1 MISEVELAAEQTT
14 FLNLL
19 CKGPEHGNIIKYS
32 IAGKKVKRTCAS
44 SRTEALVSTTNNG
57 NTYVTVNSF
66 SGVKRKNSNLF
77 AINGIF
83 IDIDGHDLKP
93 DEIEQAKINTVSVI
107 NNAIKEGRLCNYT
120 AMTDSGR
127 GIGLL
132 FLYDRSI
139 SAHGNTERQI
149 KFHKSL
155 YNKMIKL
162 IEKLLNEYNGVMLS
176 VDKGIK
182 DVARLC
188 GLPGTYNY
196 NARAYRRNIKI
207 NPDARYSLS
216 QIADICGFEPTKK
229 QKKKA
234 NKEMRNVE
242 GLGQSRADKLRRLQ
256 ASRQDWQGYHHQ
268 LCFIYYNTVKLYMDE
283 SEAAAALEEFN
294 GNFADYGIDRAEIR
308 GIIRSSK
315 GNGAAYCFTNAYIMN
330 SLNLNEREAAEF
342 RFETAESRELKKI
355 ETLKKKLARDKMV
368 VHAILS
374 CETYNEVVCLTGVA
388 LRTVKRIASRYFCGH
403 TNGVIKNLEDVD
415 WGMFDINRYYVCKKS
430 AKICHV
436 DVNEYTHDTLD
447 KQVAVNKNAVKRDT
461 AANNAHKEGTVKG
474 TPVKKD
480 IASINTADSIA
491 HEEYTING
499 FTLSKVTD
507 DLSDLDNAFDPD
519 KIPIELIYK
528 YFEDNRER
536 IEKKFPNFFKEVPMT
551 DEYAESIWADKPS
564 ANEEKRDMYDIWTD
578 IANKDPN
585 EIWPDTNSL
594 KNKDTNKNEAISRI
608 ISDAKIRY
616 GGHNKQ
622 QNTNIERTA
631 NNSYI
636 DPDWIYDDDAD
647 IDYDSTTCY
656 SDNVSEEYEIEEC
669 ISDDKETND
678 TGKIIHVDGINFD
691 IAVEDDADDND
702 TFEGKLLNTDNNN
715 QDIYVDEV
723 KHSYG
728 LSFLSYLNVTM
739 DGNMKRV
746 TEITKDMLYH
756 MTDKLLLEQAL
767 SGLDYLAD
775 QYSYDPELKAAV
787 YDIEHMMRA
796 VENGHFSFNLH
807 GLISSVPET
816 HDTYPITYEPVDSID
831 TMFDKLKDDFNS
843 CNVKTITD
851 NAENVRKWFKV
862 IIASRGWK
870 ECIIDGVTIFRD
882 DLVKAMKRLNINDM
896 CSIINK
902 AGALK
907 GYKWHK
913 KLYVQDT
920 FIEYRELFYR
930 QCAAKGYM

>member
-1 MISEVELAAEQTT
+1 MISETSLAAEQTA

-19 CKGPEHGNIIKYS
+19 CRGPECGNIIKYS

-44 SRTEALVSTTNNG
+44 SRTEALVSTVNNG

-83 IDIDGHDLKP
+83 IDIDGHNLKP
-93 DEIEQAKINTVSVI
+93 NEIEQAKVNTVSVI
-107 NNAIKEGRLCNYT
+107 NNAVKEGRLCNYT

-139 SAHGNTERQI
+139 AAHGNTERQI

-176 VDKGIK
+176 VDKGVK
-182 DVARLC
+182 DAARLC

-229 QKKKA
+229 QKKKV
-234 NKEMRNVE
+234 NKDMRNVE

-256 ASRQDWQGYHHQ
+256 ASRKDWQGYHHQ

-294 GNFADYGIDRAEIR
+294 WSFADYGIDRAEIR

-342 RFETAESRELKKI
+342 KFETAESRELKKI

-430 AKICHV
+430 AKNCHV
-436 DVNEYTHDTLD
+436 DVNEYIHDTLD
-447 KQVAVNKNAVKRDT
+447 KQSAVNKS
-461 AANNAHKEGTVKG
+461 TVE
-474 TPVKKD
+474 
-480 IASINTADSIA
+480 ISASTNI
-491 HEEYTING
+491 
-499 FTLSKVTD
+499 D
-507 DLSDLDNAFDPD
+507 DL
-519 KIPIELIYK
+519 
-528 YFEDNRER
+528 
-536 IEKKFPNFFKEVPMT
+536 
-551 DEYAESIWADKPS
+551 W
-564 ANEEKRDMYDIWTD
+564 
-578 IANKDPN
+578 
-585 EIWPDTNSL
+585 
-594 KNKDTNKNEAISRI
+594 NEA
-608 ISDAKIRY
+608 
-616 GGHNKQ
+616 GQNK
-622 QNTNIERTA
+622 TSCNIVHTDG
-631 NNSYI
+631 I
-636 DPDWIYDDDAD
+636 DF
-647 IDYDSTTCY
+647 
-656 SDNVSEEYEIEEC
+656 EIEETDKQ
-669 ISDDKETND
+669 DDD
-678 TGKIIHVDGINFD
+678 LAFD
-691 IAVEDDADDND
+691 DDDND
-702 TFEGKLLNTDNNN
+702 REDMSYHHSSIMEVIIKNHNIKMPVSTFFEEKDYSDDN
-715 QDIYVDEV
+715 ICYVDEV

-756 MTDKLLLEQAL
+756 MTDKSLLEQAL

-807 GLISSVPET
+807 GLRSSVPET
-816 HDTYPITYEPVDSID
+816 HDTYPVMYEPVDSID
-831 TMFDKLKDDFNS
+831 TMFDKLKDDFDG

-851 NAENVRKWFKV
+851 NADNVRKWFKV

-902 AGALK
+902 AGSLK

>member
-1 MISEVELAAEQTT
+1 MISETSLVAEQTA

-19 CKGPEHGNIIKYS
+19 CRGPECGNIIKYS
-32 IAGKKVKRTCAS
+32 IAGKKVKRTSAS
-44 SRTEALVSTTNNG
+44 SRTEALVSTVNNG

-83 IDIDGHDLKP
+83 IDIDGHNLKP
-93 DEIEQAKINTVSVI
+93 DEIVQAKINTVSVI
-107 NNAIKEGRLCNYT
+107 NDAIKEGRLCNYT

-139 SAHGNTERQI
+139 AAHGNTERQI

-176 VDKGIK
+176 VDKGVK
-182 DVARLC
+182 DAARLC

-229 QKKKA
+229 QKKKV
-234 NKEMRNVE
+234 NKDMRNVE

-256 ASRQDWQGYHHQ
+256 ASRKDWQGYHHQ

-294 GNFADYGIDRAEIR
+294 WSFADYGIDRAEIR

-342 RFETAESRELKKI
+342 KFETAESRELKKI

-388 LRTVKRIASRYFCGH
+388 LRTVKRIASKYFCGH
-403 TNGVIKNLEDVD
+403 TNGVIKKLEDVD

-430 AKICHV
+430 AKNCHV
-436 DVNEYTHDTLD
+436 DVNEYIHDTSD
-447 KQVAVNKNAVKRDT
+447 KQIAVNKSTVERST
-461 AANNAHKEGTVKG
+461 SAN
-474 TPVKKD
+474 
-480 IASINTADSIA
+480 I
-491 HEEYTING
+491 
-499 FTLSKVTD
+499 D
-507 DLSDLDNAFDPD
+507 DL
-519 KIPIELIYK
+519 
-528 YFEDNRER
+528 
-536 IEKKFPNFFKEVPMT
+536 
-551 DEYAESIWADKPS
+551 W
-564 ANEEKRDMYDIWTD
+564 
-578 IANKDPN
+578 
-585 EIWPDTNSL
+585 
-594 KNKDTNKNEAISRI
+594 NEA
-608 ISDAKIRY
+608 
-616 GGHNKQ
+616 GQNK
-622 QNTNIERTA
+622 TSCNIVHT
-631 NNSYI
+631 
-636 DPDWIYDDDAD
+636 
-647 IDYDSTTCY
+647 
-656 SDNVSEEYEIEEC
+656 
-669 ISDDKETND
+669 
-678 TGKIIHVDGINFD
+678 DGINFD
-691 IAVEDDADDND
+691 IEESDEQNDDWAFDDDVDDDDND
-702 TFEGKLLNTDNNN
+702 REDISYHHSSIREEIIKNHNIKMPVSTFFEEKDYSDDNTCYIN
-715 QDIYVDEV
+715 EV

-739 DGNMKRV
+739 KDNMKRV

-756 MTDKLLLEQAL
+756 MTDKSLLEQAL

-775 QYSYDPELKAAV
+775 RYSYDPELRAAV

-807 GLISSVPET
+807 GLMSSVPET
-816 HDTYPITYEPVDSID
+816 HDTYPVTYEPVDSID

>member
-1 MISEVELAAEQTT
+1 MISEVELAAEQTA

-19 CKGPEHGNIIKYS
+19 CKGPECGNIIKYS
-32 IAGKKVKRTCAS
+32 IAGKKVKKTCAS

-83 IDIDGHDLKP
+83 IDIDGHNLKP
-93 DEIEQAKINTVSVI
+93 DEIEQAKVNTVSII

-176 VDKGIK
+176 VDKGVK
-182 DVARLC
+182 DAARLC

-196 NARAYRRNIKI
+196 NARAYRKNIKI
-207 NPDARYSLS
+207 NPNARYSLS

-234 NKEMRNVE
+234 NKDMKNVE

-256 ASRQDWQGYHHQ
+256 ASRKDWQGYHHL

-294 GNFADYGIDRAEIR
+294 WNFADYGIDRVEIK

-342 RFETAESRELKKI
+342 KFETAESRELKKI

-388 LRTVKRIASRYFCGH
+388 LRTVKRIASKYFCGH
-403 TNGVIKNLEDVD
+403 TNGVIKKLEDVD

-430 AKICHV
+430 AKNCHV
-436 DVNEYTHDTLD
+436 DVNEYIHDTSD
-447 KQVAVNKNAVKRDT
+447 KQIAVNKS
-461 AANNAHKEGTVKG
+461 TVERS
-474 TPVKKD
+474 
-480 IASINTADSIA
+480 ASVNI
-491 HEEYTING
+491 
-499 FTLSKVTD
+499 
-507 DLSDLDNAFDPD
+507 DN
-519 KIPIELIYK
+519 L
-528 YFEDNRER
+528 
-536 IEKKFPNFFKEVPMT
+536 
-551 DEYAESIWADKPS
+551 W
-564 ANEEKRDMYDIWTD
+564 
-578 IANKDPN
+578 
-585 EIWPDTNSL
+585 
-594 KNKDTNKNEAISRI
+594 NEAGQNKTSCNI
-608 ISDAKIRY
+608 I
-616 GGHNKQ
+616 
-622 QNTNIERTA
+622 RT
-631 NNSYI
+631 
-636 DPDWIYDDDAD
+636 
-647 IDYDSTTCY
+647 
-656 SDNVSEEYEIEEC
+656 
-669 ISDDKETND
+669 
-678 TGKIIHVDGINFD
+678 DGINFD
-691 IAVEDDADDND
+691 IEESDEQNNDWAFNDDMDNNDNNREETSYHHSSIREEIIKNHNIKMPVSTFFEEKDYSDDN
-702 TFEGKLLNTDNNN
+702 TC
-715 QDIYVDEV
+715 YVDEV

-739 DGNMKRV
+739 EGKMKRV

-756 MTDKLLLEQAL
+756 MTDKSLLEQTL

-775 QYSYDPELKAAV
+775 QYSYDPELRAAV

-796 VENGHFSFNLH
+796 AENGHFSFNLH
-807 GLISSVPET
+807 GLRSSIPEV
-816 HDTYPITYEPVDSID
+816 HDTYPVMYEPVDSID
-831 TMFDKLKDDFNS
+831 TMFDKLKDDFDGCS
-843 CNVKTITD
+843 VKTITD

-882 DLVKAMKRLNINDM
+882 DLIKAMKRLNINDM

>member
-1 MISEVELAAEQTT
+1 MISETSLVAEQTA

-19 CKGPEHGNIIKYS
+19 CRGPECGNIIKYS
-32 IAGKKVKRTCAS
+32 IAGKKVKRTSAS
-44 SRTEALVSTTNNG
+44 SRTEALVSTVNNG

-83 IDIDGHDLKP
+83 IDIDGHNLKP
-93 DEIEQAKINTVSVI
+93 DEIVQAKINTVSVI
-107 NNAIKEGRLCNYT
+107 NDAIKEGRLCNYT

-139 SAHGNTERQI
+139 AAHGNTERQI

-162 IEKLLNEYNGVMLS
+162 IVKLLNEYNGVMLS
-176 VDKGIK
+176 VDKSVK

-196 NARAYRRNIKI
+196 NARAYRKNIKI

-234 NKEMRNVE
+234 NKDMRNVE
-242 GLGQSRADKLRRLQ
+242 GLGQSRADKLRKLQ
-256 ASRQDWQGYHHQ
+256 ASRKDWQGYHHQ

-294 GNFADYGIDRAEIR
+294 CSFADYGIDRTEIR
-308 GIIRSSK
+308 GIIKSSK
-315 GNGAAYCFTNAYIMN
+315 GNGAAYCFTNAYIIN

-342 RFETAESRELKKI
+342 KFETAESRELKKI

-388 LRTVKRIASRYFCGH
+388 LRTVKRIASKYFCGH
-403 TNGVIKNLEDVD
+403 TNGVIKKLEDVD
-415 WGMFDINRYYVCKKS
+415 WGMFDINRYYVCQKS
-430 AKICHV
+430 AKNCHV
-436 DVNEYTHDTLD
+436 VVNEYIHDTSD
-447 KQVAVNKNAVKRDT
+447 KQIAVDKSTVERSAS
-461 AANNAHKEGTVKG
+461 AN
-474 TPVKKD
+474 
-480 IASINTADSIA
+480 I
-491 HEEYTING
+491 
-499 FTLSKVTD
+499 D
-507 DLSDLDNAFDPD
+507 DL
-519 KIPIELIYK
+519 
-528 YFEDNRER
+528 
-536 IEKKFPNFFKEVPMT
+536 
-551 DEYAESIWADKPS
+551 W
-564 ANEEKRDMYDIWTD
+564 
-578 IANKDPN
+578 
-585 EIWPDTNSL
+585 
-594 KNKDTNKNEAISRI
+594 NEA
-608 ISDAKIRY
+608 
-616 GGHNKQ
+616 GQNK
-622 QNTNIERTA
+622 TSCNIVHA
-631 NNSYI
+631 
-636 DPDWIYDDDAD
+636 
-647 IDYDSTTCY
+647 
-656 SDNVSEEYEIEEC
+656 
-669 ISDDKETND
+669 
-678 TGKIIHVDGINFD
+678 DGINFNIEETD
-691 IAVEDDADDND
+691 EQDDDWAFDDDMDDDDND
-702 TFEGKLLNTDNNN
+702 REDISYHHSSIREEIIKNHNIKMPVSTFFEEKDYSNDN
-715 QDIYVDEV
+715 ICYVDEV

-728 LSFLSYLNVTM
+728 LSFLSYLNVIM
-739 DGNMKRV
+739 ESNMKRV

-756 MTDKLLLEQAL
+756 MTDKSLLEQAL

-775 QYSYDPELKAAV
+775 RYSYDPELRAAV

-807 GLISSVPET
+807 GLMASVPET
-816 HDTYPITYEPVDSID
+816 HDTYPVMYESIDSID
-831 TMFDKLKDDFNS
+831 TMFDKLKDDFNG

-870 ECIIDGVTIFRD
+870 ECIIDGVIIFRD

-920 FIEYRELFYR
+920 FIEYRELFYK

>member
-1 MISEVELAAEQTT
+1 MISETSLVAEQTA

-19 CKGPEHGNIIKYS
+19 CRGPECGNIIKYS
-32 IAGKKVKRTCAS
+32 ITGKKVKRTSAS
-44 SRTEALVSTTNNG
+44 SRTEALVSTVNNG

-66 SGVKRKNSNLF
+66 SGVKRKNRNLF

-93 DEIEQAKINTVSVI
+93 DEIEQAKVNTVSVI
-107 NNAIKEGRLCNYT
+107 NNAVKEGRLCNYT

-176 VDKGIK
+176 VDKGVK
-182 DVARLC
+182 DAARLC

-196 NARAYRRNIKI
+196 NARAYRKNIKI
-207 NPDARYSLS
+207 NQDARYSLS

-234 NKEMRNVE
+234 NKDMRNVE

-256 ASRQDWQGYHHQ
+256 ASRKDWQGYHHQ

-294 GNFADYGIDRAEIR
+294 WNFADYGIDRAEIR

-315 GNGAAYCFTNAYIMN
+315 ENGAAYCFTNAYIIN

-342 RFETAESRELKKI
+342 KFETAESRELKKI

-388 LRTVKRIASRYFCGH
+388 LRTVKRIASKYFCGH
-403 TNGVIKNLEDVD
+403 TNGVIKKLEDVD

-430 AKICHV
+430 AKNCYV
-436 DVNEYTHDTLD
+436 DVNEYIHNTSD
-447 KQVAVNKNAVKRDT
+447 KQIAVNKSTVERSAS
-461 AANNAHKEGTVKG
+461 AN
-474 TPVKKD
+474 
-480 IASINTADSIA
+480 I
-491 HEEYTING
+491 
-499 FTLSKVTD
+499 D
-507 DLSDLDNAFDPD
+507 DL
-519 KIPIELIYK
+519 
-528 YFEDNRER
+528 
-536 IEKKFPNFFKEVPMT
+536 
-551 DEYAESIWADKPS
+551 W
-564 ANEEKRDMYDIWTD
+564 
-578 IANKDPN
+578 
-585 EIWPDTNSL
+585 
-594 KNKDTNKNEAISRI
+594 NEA
-608 ISDAKIRY
+608 
-616 GGHNKQ
+616 GQNK
-622 QNTNIERTA
+622 TSCNIVHT
-631 NNSYI
+631 
-636 DPDWIYDDDAD
+636 
-647 IDYDSTTCY
+647 
-656 SDNVSEEYEIEEC
+656 
-669 ISDDKETND
+669 
-678 TGKIIHVDGINFD
+678 DGINFD
-691 IAVEDDADDND
+691 IEESDEQNNDWAFNDDM
-702 TFEGKLLNTDNNN
+702 DNNDN
-715 QDIYVDEV
+715 NREETSYHHSNIREEVIKNHNIKMSVSTFFEEKDYSDNNICYVDEV

-739 DGNMKRV
+739 EGNMKRV

-767 SGLDYLAD
+767 SGLNYLAD
-775 QYSYDPELKAAV
+775 QYSYDPELRAAV

-796 VENGHFSFNLH
+796 AENGHFSFNLH
-807 GLISSVPET
+807 GVRSSIPEV
-816 HDTYPITYEPVDSID
+816 HDTYPVMYEPVDSID
-831 TMFDKLKDDFNS
+831 TMFDKLKKDFDD

-870 ECIIDGVTIFRD
+870 ECIINGVTIFRD

>member
-1 MISEVELAAEQTT
+1 MISETSLVAEQTA

-19 CKGPEHGNIIKYS
+19 CRGPECGNIIKYS
-32 IAGKKVKRTCAS
+32 IAGKKVKRTSAS
-44 SRTEALVSTTNNG
+44 SRTEALVSTVNNG

-83 IDIDGHDLKP
+83 IDIDGHNLKP
-93 DEIEQAKINTVSVI
+93 DEIVQAKINTVSVI
-107 NNAIKEGRLCNYT
+107 NDAIKEGRLCNYT

-139 SAHGNTERQI
+139 AAHGNTERQI

-176 VDKGIK
+176 VDKGVK
-182 DVARLC
+182 DAARLC

-229 QKKKA
+229 QKKKV
-234 NKEMRNVE
+234 NKDMRNVE

-256 ASRQDWQGYHHQ
+256 ASRKDWQGYHHQ

-294 GNFADYGIDRAEIR
+294 WSFADYGIDRAEIR

-342 RFETAESRELKKI
+342 KFETAESRELKKI

-388 LRTVKRIASRYFCGH
+388 LRTVKRIASKYFCGH
-403 TNGVIKNLEDVD
+403 TNGVIKKLEDVD

-430 AKICHV
+430 AKNCHV
-436 DVNEYTHDTLD
+436 DVNEYIHDTSD
-447 KQVAVNKNAVKRDT
+447 KQIAVDKS
-461 AANNAHKEGTVKG
+461 TVERS
-474 TPVKKD
+474 
-480 IASINTADSIA
+480 ASTNI
-491 HEEYTING
+491 
-499 FTLSKVTD
+499 D
-507 DLSDLDNAFDPD
+507 DL
-519 KIPIELIYK
+519 
-528 YFEDNRER
+528 
-536 IEKKFPNFFKEVPMT
+536 
-551 DEYAESIWADKPS
+551 W
-564 ANEEKRDMYDIWTD
+564 
-578 IANKDPN
+578 
-585 EIWPDTNSL
+585 
-594 KNKDTNKNEAISRI
+594 NEA
-608 ISDAKIRY
+608 DQ
-616 GGHNKQ
+616 NK
-622 QNTNIERTA
+622 TSCNIVHTDG
-631 NNSYI
+631 I
-636 DPDWIYDDDAD
+636 DF
-647 IDYDSTTCY
+647 
-656 SDNVSEEYEIEEC
+656 EIEETDKQ
-669 ISDDKETND
+669 DDD
-678 TGKIIHVDGINFD
+678 LAFD
-691 IAVEDDADDND
+691 DDDND
-702 TFEGKLLNTDNNN
+702 REDMSYHHSSIMEVIIKNHNIKMPVSTSFEEKDYSDDN
-715 QDIYVDEV
+715 ICYVDEV

-728 LSFLSYLNVTM
+728 LSFLSYLNVIM
-739 DGNMKRV
+739 ESNMKRV

-756 MTDKLLLEQAL
+756 MTDKSLLEQAL

-807 GLISSVPET
+807 GLMSSVPEA
-816 HDTYPITYEPVDSID
+816 HDTYPVMYEPVDSID
-831 TMFDKLKDDFNS
+831 TMFDKLKDDFDG

-862 IIASRGWK
+862 IIASRGWR

>member
-1 MISEVELAAEQTT
+1 MISEVELAAEQTA

-19 CKGPEHGNIIKYS
+19 CRGPECGNIIKYS
-32 IAGKKVKRTCAS
+32 IAGKKVKKTCAS
-44 SRTEALVSTTNNG
+44 SRTEALVSTVNNG

-93 DEIEQAKINTVSVI
+93 NEIEKAKINTVSVI
-107 NNAIKEGRLCNYT
+107 NNAVKEGRLCNYT

-176 VDKGIK
+176 VDKGVK
-182 DVARLC
+182 DAARLC

-196 NARAYRRNIKI
+196 NARAYRKNIRI
-207 NPDARYSLS
+207 NQDARYSLS

-234 NKEMRNVE
+234 NKDMRNVE

-256 ASRQDWQGYHHQ
+256 ASRKDWQGYHHQ

-294 GNFADYGIDRAEIR
+294 WNFADYGIDRAEIR

-315 GNGAAYCFTNAYIMN
+315 GNGAAYCFTNAYIIN

-342 RFETAESRELKKI
+342 KFETAESRELKKI

-374 CETYNEVVCLTGVA
+374 CETYNEVVCLTGVT
-388 LRTVKRIASRYFCGH
+388 LRTVKRIASKYFCGH
-403 TNGVIKNLEDVD
+403 TNGVIKKLEDVD

-430 AKICHV
+430 AKNCHV
-436 DVNEYTHDTLD
+436 DVNEYIHDTSD
-447 KQVAVNKNAVKRDT
+447 KQIAVNKSTVERSAS
-461 AANNAHKEGTVKG
+461 AN
-474 TPVKKD
+474 
-480 IASINTADSIA
+480 I
-491 HEEYTING
+491 
-499 FTLSKVTD
+499 D
-507 DLSDLDNAFDPD
+507 DL
-519 KIPIELIYK
+519 
-528 YFEDNRER
+528 
-536 IEKKFPNFFKEVPMT
+536 
-551 DEYAESIWADKPS
+551 W
-564 ANEEKRDMYDIWTD
+564 
-578 IANKDPN
+578 
-585 EIWPDTNSL
+585 
-594 KNKDTNKNEAISRI
+594 NEA
-608 ISDAKIRY
+608 
-616 GGHNKQ
+616 GQNK
-622 QNTNIERTA
+622 TSYNIVHT
-631 NNSYI
+631 
-636 DPDWIYDDDAD
+636 
-647 IDYDSTTCY
+647 
-656 SDNVSEEYEIEEC
+656 
-669 ISDDKETND
+669 
-678 TGKIIHVDGINFD
+678 DGINFD
-691 IAVEDDADDND
+691 IEESDEQNNDWAFNDDMDNNDNNREETSYHHSNIREEVIKNHNIKMSVSTFFEEKDYSDDN
-702 TFEGKLLNTDNNN
+702 TC
-715 QDIYVDEV
+715 YVDEV

-739 DGNMKRV
+739 EGNMKRV

-796 VENGHFSFNLH
+796 VKNGHFSFNLH
-807 GLISSVPET
+807 GLMSSVPET
-816 HDTYPITYEPVDSID
+816 HNTYPVMYEPVDSID
-831 TMFDKLKDDFNS
+831 TMFDKLKNDFDD

-870 ECIIDGVTIFRD
+870 ECIINGVTIFRD
-882 DLVKAMKRLNINDM
+882 DLVKAMKRLNINNM

-920 FIEYRELFYR
+920 FIEYRKLFYK

>member
-1 MISEVELAAEQTT
+1 MISETSLAAEQTA

-19 CKGPEHGNIIKYS
+19 CRGPECGNIIKYS
-32 IAGKKVKRTCAS
+32 IAGKKVKKTCAS
-44 SRTEALVSTTNNG
+44 SRTEALVSTVNNG

-83 IDIDGHDLKP
+83 IDIDGHNLKP
-93 DEIEQAKINTVSVI
+93 NEIEQAKVNTVSVI
-107 NNAIKEGRLCNYT
+107 NNAVKEGKLCNYT
-120 AMTDSGR
+120 AMIDSGR

-176 VDKGIK
+176 VDKSVK
-182 DVARLC
+182 DAARLC

-196 NARAYRRNIKI
+196 NARAYRKNIKI

-234 NKEMRNVE
+234 NKDMRNVE

-256 ASRQDWQGYHHQ
+256 ASRKNWQGYHHQ

-283 SEAAAALEEFN
+283 SEAAATLEEFN
-294 GNFADYGIDRAEIR
+294 CSFADYGIDRTEIR

-315 GNGAAYCFTNAYIMN
+315 GNGAAYCFTNAYIIN

-342 RFETAESRELKKI
+342 KFETAESRELKKI

-388 LRTVKRIASRYFCGH
+388 LRTVKRIASKYFCGH
-403 TNGVIKNLEDVD
+403 TNGVIKKLEDVD
-415 WGMFDINRYYVCKKS
+415 WGMFDINRYYVCEKS
-430 AKICHV
+430 AKNCHV
-436 DVNEYTHDTLD
+436 DVNEYIHDTSD
-447 KQVAVNKNAVKRDT
+447 KQIAVNKSTVERSAS
-461 AANNAHKEGTVKG
+461 AN
-474 TPVKKD
+474 
-480 IASINTADSIA
+480 I
-491 HEEYTING
+491 
-499 FTLSKVTD
+499 D
-507 DLSDLDNAFDPD
+507 DL
-519 KIPIELIYK
+519 
-528 YFEDNRER
+528 
-536 IEKKFPNFFKEVPMT
+536 
-551 DEYAESIWADKPS
+551 W
-564 ANEEKRDMYDIWTD
+564 
-578 IANKDPN
+578 
-585 EIWPDTNSL
+585 
-594 KNKDTNKNEAISRI
+594 NEA
-608 ISDAKIRY
+608 
-616 GGHNKQ
+616 GQNK
-622 QNTNIERTA
+622 TSCNIVRT
-631 NNSYI
+631 
-636 DPDWIYDDDAD
+636 
-647 IDYDSTTCY
+647 
-656 SDNVSEEYEIEEC
+656 
-669 ISDDKETND
+669 
-678 TGKIIHVDGINFD
+678 DGINFD
-691 IAVEDDADDND
+691 IEESDEQNDDWAFDDDMDNNDNNREETSYHHSNIREEIIKNHNIKMPVSTFFEEKDYSDDN
-702 TFEGKLLNTDNNN
+702 TC
-715 QDIYVDEV
+715 YVDEV

-739 DGNMKRV
+739 EGNMKRV
-746 TEITKDMLYH
+746 TEITKGVLYH
-756 MTDKLLLEQAL
+756 MTDKSLLEQAL

-775 QYSYDPELKAAV
+775 RYSYDPELKAAV

-807 GLISSVPET
+807 GLMSSVPET
-816 HDTYPITYEPVDSID
+816 HDTYPVMYEPVDSID
-831 TMFDKLKDDFNS
+831 TIFDKLKDDFNG

-870 ECIIDGVTIFRD
+870 ECIIDGITIFRD

-920 FIEYRELFYR
+920 FIEYRKLFYR
-930 QCAAKGYM
+930 QCAANGYM

>member
-1 MISEVELAAEQTT
+1 MISETSLVAEQTA

-19 CKGPEHGNIIKYS
+19 CRGPECGNIIKYS
-32 IAGKKVKRTCAS
+32 IAGKKVKRTSAS
-44 SRTEALVSTTNNG
+44 SRTEALVSTVNNG

-83 IDIDGHDLKP
+83 IDIDGHNLKP
-93 DEIEQAKINTVSVI
+93 DEIVQAKINTVSVI
-107 NNAIKEGRLCNYT
+107 NDAIKEGRLCNYT

-139 SAHGNTERQI
+139 AAHGNTERQI

-176 VDKGIK
+176 VDKGVK
-182 DVARLC
+182 DAARLC

-216 QIADICGFEPTKK
+216 QIAGICGFEPTKK

-234 NKEMRNVE
+234 NKDMKNVE

-256 ASRQDWQGYHHQ
+256 ASRKDWQGYHHQ

-342 RFETAESRELKKI
+342 KFETAESRELKKI

-430 AKICHV
+430 AKNCHV
-436 DVNEYTHDTLD
+436 DVNEYIHDTSD
-447 KQVAVNKNAVKRDT
+447 KQIAVDKS
-461 AANNAHKEGTVKG
+461 TVERS
-474 TPVKKD
+474 
-480 IASINTADSIA
+480 ASTNI
-491 HEEYTING
+491 
-499 FTLSKVTD
+499 D
-507 DLSDLDNAFDPD
+507 DL
-519 KIPIELIYK
+519 
-528 YFEDNRER
+528 
-536 IEKKFPNFFKEVPMT
+536 
-551 DEYAESIWADKPS
+551 W
-564 ANEEKRDMYDIWTD
+564 
-578 IANKDPN
+578 
-585 EIWPDTNSL
+585 
-594 KNKDTNKNEAISRI
+594 NEA
-608 ISDAKIRY
+608 
-616 GGHNKQ
+616 GQNK
-622 QNTNIERTA
+622 TSCNIVHTDG
-631 NNSYI
+631 I
-636 DPDWIYDDDAD
+636 DF
-647 IDYDSTTCY
+647 
-656 SDNVSEEYEIEEC
+656 EIEETDKQ
-669 ISDDKETND
+669 DDD
-678 TGKIIHVDGINFD
+678 LAFD
-691 IAVEDDADDND
+691 DDDND
-702 TFEGKLLNTDNNN
+702 REDMSYHHSSIMEVIIKNHNIKMPVSTSFEEKDYSDDN
-715 QDIYVDEV
+715 ICYVDEV

-728 LSFLSYLNVTM
+728 LSFLSYLNVIM
-739 DGNMKRV
+739 ESNMKRV

-756 MTDKLLLEQAL
+756 MTDKSLLEQAL

-807 GLISSVPET
+807 GLMSSVPEA
-816 HDTYPITYEPVDSID
+816 HDTYPVMYEPVDSID
-831 TMFDKLKDDFNS
+831 TMFDKLKDDFDG

-862 IIASRGWK
+862 IIASRGWR

>member
-1 MISEVELAAEQTT
+1 MISETSLVAEQTA

-19 CKGPEHGNIIKYS
+19 CRGPECGNIIKYS
-32 IAGKKVKRTCAS
+32 IAGKKVKRTSAS
-44 SRTEALVSTTNNG
+44 SRTEALVSTVNNG

-83 IDIDGHDLKP
+83 IDIDGHNLKP
-93 DEIEQAKINTVSVI
+93 DEIVQAKINTVSVI
-107 NNAIKEGRLCNYT
+107 NDAIKEGRLCNYT

-139 SAHGNTERQI
+139 AAHGNTERQI

-176 VDKGIK
+176 VDKGVK
-182 DVARLC
+182 DAARLC

-229 QKKKA
+229 QKKKV
-234 NKEMRNVE
+234 NKDMRNVE

-256 ASRQDWQGYHHQ
+256 ASRKDWQGYHHQ

-294 GNFADYGIDRAEIR
+294 WSFADYGIDRAEIR

-342 RFETAESRELKKI
+342 KFETAESRELKKI

-388 LRTVKRIASRYFCGH
+388 LRTVKRIASKYFCGH
-403 TNGVIKNLEDVD
+403 TNGVIKKLEDVD

-430 AKICHV
+430 AKNCHV
-436 DVNEYTHDTLD
+436 DVNEYIHDTSD
-447 KQVAVNKNAVKRDT
+447 KQIAVDKS
-461 AANNAHKEGTVKG
+461 TVERS
-474 TPVKKD
+474 
-480 IASINTADSIA
+480 ASTNI
-491 HEEYTING
+491 
-499 FTLSKVTD
+499 D
-507 DLSDLDNAFDPD
+507 DL
-519 KIPIELIYK
+519 
-528 YFEDNRER
+528 
-536 IEKKFPNFFKEVPMT
+536 
-551 DEYAESIWADKPS
+551 W
-564 ANEEKRDMYDIWTD
+564 
-578 IANKDPN
+578 
-585 EIWPDTNSL
+585 
-594 KNKDTNKNEAISRI
+594 NEA
-608 ISDAKIRY
+608 
-616 GGHNKQ
+616 GQNK
-622 QNTNIERTA
+622 TSCNIVHTDG
-631 NNSYI
+631 I
-636 DPDWIYDDDAD
+636 DF
-647 IDYDSTTCY
+647 
-656 SDNVSEEYEIEEC
+656 EIEETDKQ
-669 ISDDKETND
+669 DDD
-678 TGKIIHVDGINFD
+678 LAFD
-691 IAVEDDADDND
+691 DDDND
-702 TFEGKLLNTDNNN
+702 REDMSYHHGSIMEVIIKNHNIKMPVSTSFEEKDYSDDN
-715 QDIYVDEV
+715 ICYVDEV

-728 LSFLSYLNVTM
+728 LSFLSYLNVIM
-739 DGNMKRV
+739 EGNMKRV

-756 MTDKLLLEQAL
+756 MTDKSLLEQAL

-807 GLISSVPET
+807 GLMSSVPEA
-816 HDTYPITYEPVDSID
+816 HDTYPVMYEPVDSID
-831 TMFDKLKDDFNS
+831 TMFDKLKDDFDG

-862 IIASRGWK
+862 IIVSRGWR

>member
-1 MISEVELAAEQTT
+1 MISETSLVAEQTA

-19 CKGPEHGNIIKYS
+19 CRGPECGNIIKYS
-32 IAGKKVKRTCAS
+32 IAGKKVKRTSAS
-44 SRTEALVSTTNNG
+44 SRTEALVSTVNNG

-83 IDIDGHDLKP
+83 IDIDGHNLKP
-93 DEIEQAKINTVSVI
+93 DEIVQAKINTVSVI
-107 NNAIKEGRLCNYT
+107 NDAIKEGRLCNYT

-139 SAHGNTERQI
+139 AAHGNTERQI

-176 VDKGIK
+176 VDKGVK
-182 DVARLC
+182 DAARLC

-229 QKKKA
+229 QKKKV
-234 NKEMRNVE
+234 NKDMRNVE

-256 ASRQDWQGYHHQ
+256 ASRKDWQGYHHQ

-294 GNFADYGIDRAEIR
+294 WSFADYGIDRAEIR

-342 RFETAESRELKKI
+342 KFETAESRELKKI

-388 LRTVKRIASRYFCGH
+388 LRTVKRIASKYFCGH
-403 TNGVIKNLEDVD
+403 TNGVIKKLEDVD

-430 AKICHV
+430 AKNCHV
-436 DVNEYTHDTLD
+436 DVNEYIHNTSD
-447 KQVAVNKNAVKRDT
+447 KQIAVDKS
-461 AANNAHKEGTVKG
+461 TVERS
-474 TPVKKD
+474 
-480 IASINTADSIA
+480 ASTNI
-491 HEEYTING
+491 
-499 FTLSKVTD
+499 D
-507 DLSDLDNAFDPD
+507 DL
-519 KIPIELIYK
+519 
-528 YFEDNRER
+528 
-536 IEKKFPNFFKEVPMT
+536 
-551 DEYAESIWADKPS
+551 W
-564 ANEEKRDMYDIWTD
+564 
-578 IANKDPN
+578 
-585 EIWPDTNSL
+585 
-594 KNKDTNKNEAISRI
+594 NEA
-608 ISDAKIRY
+608 
-616 GGHNKQ
+616 GQNK
-622 QNTNIERTA
+622 TSCNIVHTDG
-631 NNSYI
+631 I
-636 DPDWIYDDDAD
+636 DF
-647 IDYDSTTCY
+647 
-656 SDNVSEEYEIEEC
+656 EIEETDKQ
-669 ISDDKETND
+669 DDD
-678 TGKIIHVDGINFD
+678 LAFD
-691 IAVEDDADDND
+691 DDDND
-702 TFEGKLLNTDNNN
+702 REDMSYHHSSIMEVIIKNYNIKMPVSTSFEEKDYSDDN
-715 QDIYVDEV
+715 ICYVDEV

-728 LSFLSYLNVTM
+728 LSFLSYLNVIM
-739 DGNMKRV
+739 EGNMKRV

-756 MTDKLLLEQAL
+756 MTDKSLLEQAL

-807 GLISSVPET
+807 GLMSSVPEA
-816 HDTYPITYEPVDSID
+816 HDTYPVMYEPVDSID
-831 TMFDKLKDDFNS
+831 TMFDKLKDDFDG

-862 IIASRGWK
+862 IIASRGWR

>member
-1 MISEVELAAEQTT
+1 MISETSLVAEQTA

-19 CKGPEHGNIIKYS
+19 CGGPECGNIIKYS
-32 IAGKKVKRTCAS
+32 IAGKKVKKTCAS
-44 SRTEALVSTTNNG
+44 SKTEALVSTTNNG

-83 IDIDGHDLKP
+83 IDIDGHNLKP

-120 AMTDSGR
+120 AMIDSGR

-176 VDKGIK
+176 VDKSVK
-182 DVARLC
+182 DAARLC

-196 NARAYRRNIKI
+196 NARAYRKNIKI

-234 NKEMRNVE
+234 NKDIRNVE

-256 ASRQDWQGYHHQ
+256 ASRKDWQGYHHQ

-283 SEAAAALEEFN
+283 SEAATALEEFN
-294 GNFADYGIDRAEIR
+294 CSFADYGIDRTEIR
-308 GIIRSSK
+308 GIIKSSK

-342 RFETAESRELKKI
+342 KFETAESRELKKI

-388 LRTVKRIASRYFCGH
+388 LRTVKRIASKYFCGH
-403 TNGVIKNLEDVD
+403 TNGVIKKLEDVD

-430 AKICHV
+430 AKNCHV
-436 DVNEYTHDTLD
+436 DVNEYIHDTSD
-447 KQVAVNKNAVKRDT
+447 KQIAVNKSTVERSAS
-461 AANNAHKEGTVKG
+461 AN
-474 TPVKKD
+474 
-480 IASINTADSIA
+480 I
-491 HEEYTING
+491 
-499 FTLSKVTD
+499 D
-507 DLSDLDNAFDPD
+507 DL
-519 KIPIELIYK
+519 
-528 YFEDNRER
+528 
-536 IEKKFPNFFKEVPMT
+536 
-551 DEYAESIWADKPS
+551 W
-564 ANEEKRDMYDIWTD
+564 
-578 IANKDPN
+578 
-585 EIWPDTNSL
+585 
-594 KNKDTNKNEAISRI
+594 NEA
-608 ISDAKIRY
+608 
-616 GGHNKQ
+616 GQNK
-622 QNTNIERTA
+622 TSCNIVRT
-631 NNSYI
+631 
-636 DPDWIYDDDAD
+636 
-647 IDYDSTTCY
+647 
-656 SDNVSEEYEIEEC
+656 
-669 ISDDKETND
+669 
-678 TGKIIHVDGINFD
+678 DGINFD
-691 IAVEDDADDND
+691 IEESDEQNDDWAFDDDMDNNDNNREKTSYHHSNIREEIIKNHNIKMPVSTFFEKKDYSDDN
-702 TFEGKLLNTDNNN
+702 
-715 QDIYVDEV
+715 ICYVDEV

-728 LSFLSYLNVTM
+728 LSFLLYLNVTM
-739 DGNMKRV
+739 EGNMKRV
-746 TEITKDMLYH
+746 TEITKNILYH
-756 MTDKLLLEQAL
+756 MTDKSLLEQAL

-775 QYSYDPELKAAV
+775 QYSYDPELRAAV

-807 GLISSVPET
+807 GLMSSVPET
-816 HDTYPITYEPVDSID
+816 HDTYPVMYEPVDSID
-831 TMFDKLKDDFNS
+831 TMFDKLKNDFDD
-843 CNVKTITD
+843 CNVKAITD

-862 IIASRGWK
+862 IIASRSWK

-907 GYKWHK
+907 GYRWHK

>member
-1 MISEVELAAEQTT
+1 MISETSLVAEQTA

-19 CKGPEHGNIIKYS
+19 CRGPECGNIIKYS
-32 IAGKKVKRTCAS
+32 IAGKKVKRTSAS
-44 SRTEALVSTTNNG
+44 SRTEALVSTVNNG

-83 IDIDGHDLKP
+83 IDIDGHNLKP
-93 DEIEQAKINTVSVI
+93 DEIVQAKINTVSVI
-107 NNAIKEGRLCNYT
+107 NDAIKEGRLCNYT

-139 SAHGNTERQI
+139 AAHGNTERQI

-176 VDKGIK
+176 VDKGVK
-182 DVARLC
+182 DAARLC

-229 QKKKA
+229 QKKKV
-234 NKEMRNVE
+234 NKDMRNVE

-256 ASRQDWQGYHHQ
+256 ASRKDWQGYHHQ

-294 GNFADYGIDRAEIR
+294 WSFADYGIDRAEIR

-342 RFETAESRELKKI
+342 KFETAESRELKKI

-388 LRTVKRIASRYFCGH
+388 LRTVKRIASKYFCGH
-403 TNGVIKNLEDVD
+403 TNGVIKKLEDVD

-430 AKICHV
+430 AKNCHV
-436 DVNEYTHDTLD
+436 DVNEYIHDTSD
-447 KQVAVNKNAVKRDT
+447 KQIAVDKS
-461 AANNAHKEGTVKG
+461 TVERS
-474 TPVKKD
+474 
-480 IASINTADSIA
+480 ASTNI
-491 HEEYTING
+491 
-499 FTLSKVTD
+499 D
-507 DLSDLDNAFDPD
+507 DL
-519 KIPIELIYK
+519 
-528 YFEDNRER
+528 
-536 IEKKFPNFFKEVPMT
+536 
-551 DEYAESIWADKPS
+551 W
-564 ANEEKRDMYDIWTD
+564 
-578 IANKDPN
+578 
-585 EIWPDTNSL
+585 
-594 KNKDTNKNEAISRI
+594 NEA
-608 ISDAKIRY
+608 
-616 GGHNKQ
+616 GQNK
-622 QNTNIERTA
+622 TSCNIVHTDG
-631 NNSYI
+631 I
-636 DPDWIYDDDAD
+636 DF
-647 IDYDSTTCY
+647 
-656 SDNVSEEYEIEEC
+656 EIEETDKQ
-669 ISDDKETND
+669 DDD
-678 TGKIIHVDGINFD
+678 LAFD
-691 IAVEDDADDND
+691 DDDND
-702 TFEGKLLNTDNNN
+702 REDMSYHHSSIMEVIIKNHNIKMPVSTSFEEKDYSDDN
-715 QDIYVDEV
+715 ICYVDEV

-728 LSFLSYLNVTM
+728 LSFLSYLNVIM
-739 DGNMKRV
+739 ESNMKRV

-756 MTDKLLLEQAL
+756 MTDKSLLEQAL

-807 GLISSVPET
+807 GLMSSVPEA
-816 HDTYPITYEPVDSID
+816 HDTYPVMYEPVDSID
-831 TMFDKLKDDFNS
+831 TMFDKLKDDFDG

-862 IIASRGWK
+862 IIANRGWR

>member
-1 MISEVELAAEQTT
+1 MISETSLVAEQTA

-19 CKGPEHGNIIKYS
+19 CRGPECGNIIKYS
-32 IAGKKVKRTCAS
+32 IAGKKVKMTSAS
-44 SRTEALVSTTNNG
+44 SRTEALVSTVNNG

-83 IDIDGHDLKP
+83 IDIDGHNLKP
-93 DEIEQAKINTVSVI
+93 DEIVQAKINTVSVI
-107 NNAIKEGRLCNYT
+107 NDAIKEGRLCNYT

-139 SAHGNTERQI
+139 AAHGNTERQI

-176 VDKGIK
+176 VDKGVK
-182 DVARLC
+182 DAARLC

-207 NPDARYSLS
+207 NPNARYSLS

-234 NKEMRNVE
+234 NKDMKNVE

-256 ASRQDWQGYHHQ
+256 ASRKDWQGYHHQ

-342 RFETAESRELKKI
+342 KFETAESRELKKI

-374 CETYNEVVCLTGVA
+374 CKTYNEVVCLTGVA
-388 LRTVKRIASRYFCGH
+388 LRTVKRIASKYFCGH
-403 TNGVIKNLEDVD
+403 TNGVIKKLEDVD

-430 AKICHV
+430 AKNCHV
-436 DVNEYTHDTLD
+436 DVNEYIHDTSD
-447 KQVAVNKNAVKRDT
+447 KQIAVDKS
-461 AANNAHKEGTVKG
+461 TVERS
-474 TPVKKD
+474 
-480 IASINTADSIA
+480 ASTNI
-491 HEEYTING
+491 
-499 FTLSKVTD
+499 D
-507 DLSDLDNAFDPD
+507 DL
-519 KIPIELIYK
+519 
-528 YFEDNRER
+528 
-536 IEKKFPNFFKEVPMT
+536 
-551 DEYAESIWADKPS
+551 W
-564 ANEEKRDMYDIWTD
+564 
-578 IANKDPN
+578 
-585 EIWPDTNSL
+585 
-594 KNKDTNKNEAISRI
+594 NEA
-608 ISDAKIRY
+608 
-616 GGHNKQ
+616 GQNK
-622 QNTNIERTA
+622 TSCNIVHTDG
-631 NNSYI
+631 I
-636 DPDWIYDDDAD
+636 DF
-647 IDYDSTTCY
+647 
-656 SDNVSEEYEIEEC
+656 EIEETDKQ
-669 ISDDKETND
+669 DDD
-678 TGKIIHVDGINFD
+678 LAFD
-691 IAVEDDADDND
+691 DDDND
-702 TFEGKLLNTDNNN
+702 REDMSYHHSSIMEVIIKNHNIKMPVSIFFEEKDYSDDNTC
-715 QDIYVDEV
+715 YVDEV

-728 LSFLSYLNVTM
+728 LSFLSYLNIIM
-739 DGNMKRV
+739 EGNMKRV

-756 MTDKLLLEQAL
+756 MTDKSLLEQAL

-807 GLISSVPET
+807 GLMSSVPEA
-816 HDTYPITYEPVDSID
+816 HDTYPVMYEPVDSID
-831 TMFDKLKDDFNS
+831 TMFDKLKDDFDG

-862 IIASRGWK
+862 IIASRGWR

>member
-1 MISEVELAAEQTT
+1 MISETSLVAEQTA

-19 CKGPEHGNIIKYS
+19 CRGPECGNIIKYS
-32 IAGKKVKRTCAS
+32 IAGKKVKRTSAS
-44 SRTEALVSTTNNG
+44 SRTEALVSTVNNG

-83 IDIDGHDLKP
+83 IDIDGHNLKP
-93 DEIEQAKINTVSVI
+93 DEIVQAKINTVSVI
-107 NNAIKEGRLCNYT
+107 NDAIKEGRLCNYT

-139 SAHGNTERQI
+139 AAHGNTERQI

-176 VDKGIK
+176 VDKGVK
-182 DVARLC
+182 DAARLC

-229 QKKKA
+229 QKKKV
-234 NKEMRNVE
+234 NKDMRNVE

-256 ASRQDWQGYHHQ
+256 ASRKDWQGYHHQ

-294 GNFADYGIDRAEIR
+294 WSFADYGIDRAEIR

-342 RFETAESRELKKI
+342 KFETAESRELKKI

-388 LRTVKRIASRYFCGH
+388 LRTVKRIASKYFCGH
-403 TNGVIKNLEDVD
+403 TNGVIKKLEDVD

-430 AKICHV
+430 AKNCHV
-436 DVNEYTHDTLD
+436 DVNEYIHDTSD
-447 KQVAVNKNAVKRDT
+447 KQIAVDKS
-461 AANNAHKEGTVKG
+461 TVERS
-474 TPVKKD
+474 
-480 IASINTADSIA
+480 ASTNI
-491 HEEYTING
+491 
-499 FTLSKVTD
+499 D
-507 DLSDLDNAFDPD
+507 DL
-519 KIPIELIYK
+519 
-528 YFEDNRER
+528 
-536 IEKKFPNFFKEVPMT
+536 
-551 DEYAESIWADKPS
+551 W
-564 ANEEKRDMYDIWTD
+564 
-578 IANKDPN
+578 
-585 EIWPDTNSL
+585 
-594 KNKDTNKNEAISRI
+594 NEA
-608 ISDAKIRY
+608 
-616 GGHNKQ
+616 GQNK
-622 QNTNIERTA
+622 TSCNIVHTDG
-631 NNSYI
+631 I
-636 DPDWIYDDDAD
+636 DF
-647 IDYDSTTCY
+647 
-656 SDNVSEEYEIEEC
+656 EIEETDKQ
-669 ISDDKETND
+669 DDD
-678 TGKIIHVDGINFD
+678 LAFD
-691 IAVEDDADDND
+691 DDDND
-702 TFEGKLLNTDNNN
+702 REDMSYHHSSIMEVIIKNHNIKMPVSTSFEEKDYSDDN
-715 QDIYVDEV
+715 ICYVDEV

-728 LSFLSYLNVTM
+728 LSFLSYLNVIM
-739 DGNMKRV
+739 ESNMKRV

-756 MTDKLLLEQAL
+756 MTDKSLLEQAL

-807 GLISSVPET
+807 GLMSSVPEA
-816 HDTYPITYEPVDSID
+816 HDTYPVMYEPVDSID
-831 TMFDKLKDDFNS
+831 TMFDKLKDDFDG

-862 IIASRGWK
+862 IIASRGWR

>member
-1 MISEVELAAEQTT
+1 MISETSLVAEQTA

-19 CKGPEHGNIIKYS
+19 CRGPECGNIIKYS
-32 IAGKKVKRTCAS
+32 IAGKKVKKTCAS

-83 IDIDGHDLKP
+83 IDIDGHNLKP
-93 DEIEQAKINTVSVI
+93 DEIEQAKVNTVSVI

-176 VDKGIK
+176 VDKGVK
-182 DVARLC
+182 DAARLC

-196 NARAYRRNIKI
+196 NARAYRKNIKI

-234 NKEMRNVE
+234 NKDMKNVE

-256 ASRQDWQGYHHQ
+256 ASRKDWQGYHHL

-294 GNFADYGIDRAEIR
+294 WNFADYGIDRVEIK

-330 SLNLNEREAAEF
+330 SLNLNEREVAEF
-342 RFETAESRELKKI
+342 KFETAESRELKKI

-388 LRTVKRIASRYFCGH
+388 LRTVKRIASKYFCGH
-403 TNGVIKNLEDVD
+403 TNGVIKKLEDVD

-430 AKICHV
+430 AKNCYV
-436 DVNEYTHDTLD
+436 DVNEYIYDTSD
-447 KQVAVNKNAVKRDT
+447 KQIAVNKSTVERSAS
-461 AANNAHKEGTVKG
+461 AN
-474 TPVKKD
+474 
-480 IASINTADSIA
+480 I
-491 HEEYTING
+491 
-499 FTLSKVTD
+499 D
-507 DLSDLDNAFDPD
+507 DL
-519 KIPIELIYK
+519 
-528 YFEDNRER
+528 
-536 IEKKFPNFFKEVPMT
+536 
-551 DEYAESIWADKPS
+551 W
-564 ANEEKRDMYDIWTD
+564 
-578 IANKDPN
+578 
-585 EIWPDTNSL
+585 
-594 KNKDTNKNEAISRI
+594 NEA
-608 ISDAKIRY
+608 
-616 GGHNKQ
+616 GQNK
-622 QNTNIERTA
+622 TSYNIVHT
-631 NNSYI
+631 
-636 DPDWIYDDDAD
+636 
-647 IDYDSTTCY
+647 
-656 SDNVSEEYEIEEC
+656 
-669 ISDDKETND
+669 
-678 TGKIIHVDGINFD
+678 DGINFD
-691 IAVEDDADDND
+691 IEESDEQNNDWAFDDDMDNNDNNREEISYHHSNIREEIIKNHNIKMPVSTFFEEKDYSDDN
-702 TFEGKLLNTDNNN
+702 TC
-715 QDIYVDEV
+715 YVDEV

-739 DGNMKRV
+739 EGKMKRV

-756 MTDKLLLEQAL
+756 MTGKSLLEQTL

-775 QYSYDPELKAAV
+775 QHSYDPELRAAV

-796 VENGHFSFNLH
+796 AENGHFSFNLH
-807 GLISSVPET
+807 GLRSSIPEV
-816 HDTYPITYEPVDSID
+816 HDTYPVMYEPVDSID
-831 TMFDKLKDDFNS
+831 TMFDKLKDDFDGCS
-843 CNVKTITD
+843 VKTITD

-882 DLVKAMKRLNINDM
+882 DLIKAMKRLNINDM

>member
-1 MISEVELAAEQTT
+1 MISETSLVAEQTA

-19 CKGPEHGNIIKYS
+19 CRGPECGNIIKYS
-32 IAGKKVKRTCAS
+32 IAGKKVKRTSAS
-44 SRTEALVSTTNNG
+44 SRTEALVSTVNNG

-83 IDIDGHDLKP
+83 IDIDGHNLKP
-93 DEIEQAKINTVSVI
+93 DEIVQAKINTVSVI
-107 NNAIKEGRLCNYT
+107 NDAIKEGKLCNYT

-139 SAHGNTERQI
+139 AAHGNTERQI

-176 VDKGIK
+176 VDKGVK
-182 DVARLC
+182 DAARLC

-229 QKKKA
+229 QKKKV
-234 NKEMRNVE
+234 NKDMRNVE

-256 ASRQDWQGYHHQ
+256 ASRKDWQGYHHQ

-294 GNFADYGIDRAEIR
+294 WSFADYGIDRAEIR

-342 RFETAESRELKKI
+342 KFETAESRELKKI

-388 LRTVKRIASRYFCGH
+388 LRTVKRIASKYFCGH
-403 TNGVIKNLEDVD
+403 TNGVIKKLEDVD

-430 AKICHV
+430 AKNCHV
-436 DVNEYTHDTLD
+436 DVNEYIHDTSD
-447 KQVAVNKNAVKRDT
+447 KQIAVDKS
-461 AANNAHKEGTVKG
+461 TVERS
-474 TPVKKD
+474 
-480 IASINTADSIA
+480 ASTNI
-491 HEEYTING
+491 
-499 FTLSKVTD
+499 D
-507 DLSDLDNAFDPD
+507 DL
-519 KIPIELIYK
+519 
-528 YFEDNRER
+528 
-536 IEKKFPNFFKEVPMT
+536 
-551 DEYAESIWADKPS
+551 W
-564 ANEEKRDMYDIWTD
+564 
-578 IANKDPN
+578 
-585 EIWPDTNSL
+585 
-594 KNKDTNKNEAISRI
+594 NEA
-608 ISDAKIRY
+608 
-616 GGHNKQ
+616 GQNK
-622 QNTNIERTA
+622 TSCNIVHTDG
-631 NNSYI
+631 I
-636 DPDWIYDDDAD
+636 DF
-647 IDYDSTTCY
+647 
-656 SDNVSEEYEIEEC
+656 EIEETDKQ
-669 ISDDKETND
+669 DDD
-678 TGKIIHVDGINFD
+678 LAFD
-691 IAVEDDADDND
+691 DDDND
-702 TFEGKLLNTDNNN
+702 REDMSYHHSSIMEVIIKNHNIKMPVSTSFEEKDYSDDN
-715 QDIYVDEV
+715 ICYVDEV

-728 LSFLSYLNVTM
+728 LSFLSYLNVIM
-739 DGNMKRV
+739 ESNMKRV
-746 TEITKDMLYH
+746 IEITKDMLYH
-756 MTDKLLLEQAL
+756 MTDKSLLEQAL

-796 VENGHFSFNLH
+796 VKNGHFSFNLH
-807 GLISSVPET
+807 GLMSSVPEA
-816 HDTYPITYEPVDSID
+816 HDTYPVMYEPVDSID
-831 TMFDKLKDDFNS
+831 TMFDKLKDDFDG

-862 IIASRGWK
+862 IIASRGWR

>member
-1 MISEVELAAEQTT
+1 MISETSLAAEQTA

-19 CKGPEHGNIIKYS
+19 CRGPECGNIIKYS
-32 IAGKKVKRTCAS
+32 IAGKKVKKICAS
-44 SRTEALVSTTNNG
+44 SRTEALVSTVNNG

-83 IDIDGHDLKP
+83 IDIDGHNLQP
-93 DEIEQAKINTVSVI
+93 DEIEQAKVNTVSVI
-107 NNAIKEGRLCNYT
+107 NNAVKEGRLCNYT

-176 VDKGIK
+176 VDKGVK
-182 DVARLC
+182 DAARLC

-196 NARAYRRNIKI
+196 NARAYRKNIKI

-216 QIADICGFEPTKK
+216 KIADICGFEPTKK

-234 NKEMRNVE
+234 NKNMRNVE
-242 GLGQSRADKLRRLQ
+242 GLGQSRANKLRRLQ
-256 ASRQDWQGYHHQ
+256 ASRKDWQGYHHQ

-294 GNFADYGIDRAEIR
+294 WSFADYGIDRAEIR

-330 SLNLNEREAAEF
+330 SLNLNEREATEF
-342 RFETAESRELKKI
+342 KFETAESRELKKI

-388 LRTVKRIASRYFCGH
+388 LRTVKRIASKYFCGH
-403 TNGVIKNLEDVD
+403 TNGVIKKLEDVD

-430 AKICHV
+430 AKNCHV
-436 DVNEYTHDTLD
+436 DVNEYIHDTSD
-447 KQVAVNKNAVKRDT
+447 KQIAVNKSTVERSAS
-461 AANNAHKEGTVKG
+461 AN
-474 TPVKKD
+474 
-480 IASINTADSIA
+480 I
-491 HEEYTING
+491 
-499 FTLSKVTD
+499 D
-507 DLSDLDNAFDPD
+507 DL
-519 KIPIELIYK
+519 
-528 YFEDNRER
+528 
-536 IEKKFPNFFKEVPMT
+536 
-551 DEYAESIWADKPS
+551 W
-564 ANEEKRDMYDIWTD
+564 
-578 IANKDPN
+578 
-585 EIWPDTNSL
+585 
-594 KNKDTNKNEAISRI
+594 NEA
-608 ISDAKIRY
+608 
-616 GGHNKQ
+616 GQNK
-622 QNTNIERTA
+622 TSCNIVHT
-631 NNSYI
+631 
-636 DPDWIYDDDAD
+636 
-647 IDYDSTTCY
+647 
-656 SDNVSEEYEIEEC
+656 
-669 ISDDKETND
+669 
-678 TGKIIHVDGINFD
+678 DGINFD
-691 IAVEDDADDND
+691 IEESDEQNNDWAFDDDMDNNDNNREETSYHHSNIREEIIKNHNIKMPVSTFFEEKDYSDDN
-702 TFEGKLLNTDNNN
+702 TCY
-715 QDIYVDEV
+715 IDEV

-739 DGNMKRV
+739 KGNMKRV

-756 MTDKLLLEQAL
+756 MTDKSLLEQAL

-807 GLISSVPET
+807 GLRSSVPDT
-816 HDTYPITYEPVDSID
+816 HDTYPVMYEPVDSID
-831 TMFDKLKDDFNS
+831 TMFDKLNSDFDD
-843 CNVKTITD
+843 CNVKMITD

-902 AGALK
+902 AGSLR

>member
-1 MISEVELAAEQTT
+1 MISETSLAAEQTA

-19 CKGPEHGNIIKYS
+19 CRGPECGNIIKYS
-32 IAGKKVKRTCAS
+32 IAGKKVKRTSAS
-44 SRTEALVSTTNNG
+44 SRTEALVSTVNNG

-83 IDIDGHDLKP
+83 IDIDGHNLKP
-93 DEIEQAKINTVSVI
+93 DEIEQAKINTVSAI

-176 VDKGIK
+176 VDKGVK
-182 DVARLC
+182 DAARLC

-196 NARAYRRNIKI
+196 NARAYRKNIKI

-229 QKKKA
+229 QKKKV
-234 NKEMRNVE
+234 NKDIRNVE

-256 ASRQDWQGYHHQ
+256 ASRKDWQGYHHQ

-294 GNFADYGIDRAEIR
+294 CSFADYGIDRTEIR

-342 RFETAESRELKKI
+342 KFETAESRELKKI

-388 LRTVKRIASRYFCGH
+388 LRTVKRIASKYFCGH
-403 TNGVIKNLEDVD
+403 TNGVIKKLEDVD
-415 WGMFDINRYYVCKKS
+415 WGMFDINRYYVCEKS
-430 AKICHV
+430 AKNCHV
-436 DVNEYTHDTLD
+436 DVNEYIHDTSD
-447 KQVAVNKNAVKRDT
+447 KQIAVNKSTVERSAS
-461 AANNAHKEGTVKG
+461 AN
-474 TPVKKD
+474 
-480 IASINTADSIA
+480 I
-491 HEEYTING
+491 
-499 FTLSKVTD
+499 D
-507 DLSDLDNAFDPD
+507 DL
-519 KIPIELIYK
+519 
-528 YFEDNRER
+528 
-536 IEKKFPNFFKEVPMT
+536 
-551 DEYAESIWADKPS
+551 W
-564 ANEEKRDMYDIWTD
+564 
-578 IANKDPN
+578 
-585 EIWPDTNSL
+585 
-594 KNKDTNKNEAISRI
+594 NEA
-608 ISDAKIRY
+608 
-616 GGHNKQ
+616 GQNK
-622 QNTNIERTA
+622 TSCNIVRT
-631 NNSYI
+631 
-636 DPDWIYDDDAD
+636 
-647 IDYDSTTCY
+647 
-656 SDNVSEEYEIEEC
+656 
-669 ISDDKETND
+669 
-678 TGKIIHVDGINFD
+678 DGINFD
-691 IAVEDDADDND
+691 IEESDEQNDDWAFDDDMDNNDNNREETSYHHSNIREEIIKNHNIKMPVSTSFEEKDYSDDN
-702 TFEGKLLNTDNNN
+702 
-715 QDIYVDEV
+715 ICYVDEV

-728 LSFLSYLNVTM
+728 LSFLSYLNVIM
-739 DGNMKRV
+739 ESNMKRV

-756 MTDKLLLEQAL
+756 MTDKSLLEQAL

-807 GLISSVPET
+807 GLMSSVPEA
-816 HDTYPITYEPVDSID
+816 HDTYPVMYEPVDSID
-831 TMFDKLKDDFNS
+831 TMFDKLKNDFDD
-843 CNVKTITD
+843 CNVKMITD

-870 ECIIDGVTIFRD
+870 ECIINGVTIFRD

>member
-1 MISEVELAAEQTT
+1 MISETSLVAEQTA

-19 CKGPEHGNIIKYS
+19 CRGPECGNIIKYS
-32 IAGKKVKRTCAS
+32 IAGKKVKRTSAS
-44 SRTEALVSTTNNG
+44 SRTEALVSTVNNG

-83 IDIDGHDLKP
+83 IDIDGHDLKS
-93 DEIEQAKINTVSVI
+93 DEIEQAKSNTVSVI

-162 IEKLLNEYNGVMLS
+162 IEKLLNEYDGVMLT
-176 VDKGIK
+176 VDKGVK

-256 ASRQDWQGYHHQ
+256 ASRKDWQGYHHL

-283 SEAAAALEEFN
+283 SEAATALEEFN

-342 RFETAESRELKKI
+342 KFETAESRELKKI

-415 WGMFDINRYYVCKKS
+415 WGMFDINRYYVNQKS
-430 AKICHV
+430 AKNCHV
-436 DVNEYTHDTLD
+436 DVNEYIHDSD
-447 KQVAVNKNAVKRDT
+447 KQIAVYKNAVKRGT
-461 AANNAHKEGTVKG
+461 AADNAHKEGTAAKA
-474 TPVKKD
+474 PAKEAPAKKD
-480 IASINTADSIA
+480 IN
-491 HEEYTING
+491 TINIADNDYRQHSVTNINEEDIIK
-499 FTLSKVTD
+499 FDNITD
-507 DLSDLDNAFDPD
+507 DMDDLNDIFTTAGCTTEEIAKRSILTKALNEYFKNHRDEIEKEFPDFFKPVNENLNEVWPETKQTKTKIEDVWAEKNTSYNNEADAPMEDACDDSDDDLDYDCID
-519 KIPIELIYK
+519 DL
-528 YFEDNRER
+528 
-536 IEKKFPNFFKEVPMT
+536 
-551 DEYAESIWADKPS
+551 W
-564 ANEEKRDMYDIWTD
+564 NE
-578 IANKDPN
+578 AGQN
-585 EIWPDTNSL
+585 
-594 KNKDTNKNEAISRI
+594 KNKC
-608 ISDAKIRY
+608 
-616 GGHNKQ
+616 
-622 QNTNIERTA
+622 NIVH
-631 NNSYI
+631 
-636 DPDWIYDDDAD
+636 AD
-647 IDYDSTTCY
+647 R
-656 SDNVSEEYEIEEC
+656 
-669 ISDDKETND
+669 
-678 TGKIIHVDGINFD
+678 INFD
-691 IAVEDDADDND
+691 IEETDEQDDDWAFDDDMDDDDND
-702 TFEGKLLNTDNNN
+702 REEVSYHHSSIREEIIKNHNIKMPVSTFFEEKEYSDDNTC
-715 QDIYVDEV
+715 YVDEV

-746 TEITKDMLYH
+746 TEITKNMLYH
-756 MTDKLLLEQAL
+756 MTDKSLLEQTL

-807 GLISSVPET
+807 GLRSSVPDT
-816 HDTYPITYEPVDSID
+816 HDTYPVMYEPIDNID
-831 TMFDKLKDDFNS
+831 TMFDKLGSDFDD
-843 CNVKTITD
+843 CNVKMITN

-902 AGALK
+902 AGSLK

-930 QCAAKGYM
+930 QCVVKGYM

>member
-1 MISEVELAAEQTT
+1 MISETSLVAEQTA

-19 CKGPEHGNIIKYS
+19 CRGPECGNIIKYS
-32 IAGKKVKRTCAS
+32 ITGKKVKRTSAS
-44 SRTEALVSTTNNG
+44 SRTEALVSTVNNG

-66 SGVKRKNSNLF
+66 SGVKRKNSSLF

-93 DEIEQAKINTVSVI
+93 DEIEQAKVNTVSVI
-107 NNAIKEGRLCNYT
+107 NNAVKEEKLCNYT

-176 VDKGIK
+176 VDKGVK
-182 DVARLC
+182 DAARLC

-196 NARAYRRNIKI
+196 NARAYRKNIKI
-207 NPDARYSLS
+207 NPNARYSLS

-234 NKEMRNVE
+234 NKDMKNVE

-256 ASRQDWQGYHHQ
+256 ASRKDWQGYHHL

-294 GNFADYGIDRAEIR
+294 WNFADYGIDRVEIK

-342 RFETAESRELKKI
+342 KFETAESRELKKI

-388 LRTVKRIASRYFCGH
+388 LRTVKRIASKYFCGH
-403 TNGVIKNLEDVD
+403 TNGVIKKLEDVD

-430 AKICHV
+430 AKNCHV
-436 DVNEYTHDTLD
+436 DVNEYIHNTSD
-447 KQVAVNKNAVKRDT
+447 KQIAVNKSTVERSAS
-461 AANNAHKEGTVKG
+461 AN
-474 TPVKKD
+474 
-480 IASINTADSIA
+480 I
-491 HEEYTING
+491 
-499 FTLSKVTD
+499 D
-507 DLSDLDNAFDPD
+507 DL
-519 KIPIELIYK
+519 
-528 YFEDNRER
+528 
-536 IEKKFPNFFKEVPMT
+536 
-551 DEYAESIWADKPS
+551 W
-564 ANEEKRDMYDIWTD
+564 
-578 IANKDPN
+578 
-585 EIWPDTNSL
+585 
-594 KNKDTNKNEAISRI
+594 NEA
-608 ISDAKIRY
+608 
-616 GGHNKQ
+616 GQNK
-622 QNTNIERTA
+622 TSCNIVHT
-631 NNSYI
+631 
-636 DPDWIYDDDAD
+636 
-647 IDYDSTTCY
+647 
-656 SDNVSEEYEIEEC
+656 
-669 ISDDKETND
+669 
-678 TGKIIHVDGINFD
+678 DGINFD
-691 IAVEDDADDND
+691 IEESDEQNNDWAFDDDMDNNDNNREETSYHHSNIREEIIKNHNIKMPVSTFFEEKDYSDDN
-702 TFEGKLLNTDNNN
+702 TCYIN
-715 QDIYVDEV
+715 EV

-739 DGNMKRV
+739 KGNMKRV
-746 TEITKDMLYH
+746 TEITKDILYH
-756 MTDKLLLEQAL
+756 MTDKSLLEQAL

-807 GLISSVPET
+807 GLMSSVPET
-816 HDTYPITYEPVDSID
+816 HDTYPVMYEPVDSID
-831 TMFDKLKDDFNS
+831 TMFDKLKNDFDD

-870 ECIIDGVTIFRD
+870 ECIINGVTIFRD

>member
-1 MISEVELAAEQTT
+1 MISETSLVAEQTA

-19 CKGPEHGNIIKYS
+19 CRGPECGNIIKYS
-32 IAGKKVKRTCAS
+32 IAGKKVKRTSAS
-44 SRTEALVSTTNNG
+44 SRTEALVSTVNNG

-83 IDIDGHDLKP
+83 IDIDGHNLKP
-93 DEIEQAKINTVSVI
+93 DEIVQAKINTVSVI
-107 NNAIKEGRLCNYT
+107 NDAIKEGRLCNYT

-139 SAHGNTERQI
+139 AAHGNTERQI

-176 VDKGIK
+176 VDKGVK
-182 DVARLC
+182 DAARLC

-234 NKEMRNVE
+234 NKDMRNVE

-256 ASRQDWQGYHHQ
+256 ASRKGWQGYHHL

-342 RFETAESRELKKI
+342 KFETAESRELKKI

-388 LRTVKRIASRYFCGH
+388 LRTVKRIASKYFCGH
-403 TNGVIKNLEDVD
+403 TNGVIKRLEDVD

-430 AKICHV
+430 AKNCHV
-436 DVNEYTHDTLD
+436 DVNEYIHDTSD
-447 KQVAVNKNAVKRDT
+447 KQIAVNKS
-461 AANNAHKEGTVKG
+461 TVERS
-474 TPVKKD
+474 
-480 IASINTADSIA
+480 ASTNI
-491 HEEYTING
+491 
-499 FTLSKVTD
+499 D
-507 DLSDLDNAFDPD
+507 DL
-519 KIPIELIYK
+519 
-528 YFEDNRER
+528 
-536 IEKKFPNFFKEVPMT
+536 
-551 DEYAESIWADKPS
+551 W
-564 ANEEKRDMYDIWTD
+564 
-578 IANKDPN
+578 
-585 EIWPDTNSL
+585 
-594 KNKDTNKNEAISRI
+594 NEA
-608 ISDAKIRY
+608 
-616 GGHNKQ
+616 GQNK
-622 QNTNIERTA
+622 TSCNIVHTDG
-631 NNSYI
+631 I
-636 DPDWIYDDDAD
+636 DF
-647 IDYDSTTCY
+647 
-656 SDNVSEEYEIEEC
+656 EIEETDKQ
-669 ISDDKETND
+669 DDD
-678 TGKIIHVDGINFD
+678 LAFD
-691 IAVEDDADDND
+691 DDDND
-702 TFEGKLLNTDNNN
+702 REEISYHHNSIREEIIKNHNIKMPVSTFFEEKEYSDDN
-715 QDIYVDEV
+715 ICYVDEV

-728 LSFLSYLNVTM
+728 LSFLSYLNITM
-739 DGNMKRV
+739 EGNMKRV

-756 MTDKLLLEQAL
+756 MTDKSLLEQAL

-775 QYSYDPELKAAV
+775 RYSYDPELKAAV

-807 GLISSVPET
+807 GLMSSVPET
-816 HDTYPITYEPVDSID
+816 HDTYPVMYEPVDSID
-831 TMFDKLKDDFNS
+831 TMFDKLEDDFDG

-930 QCAAKGYM
+930 QCVAKGYI

>member
-1 MISEVELAAEQTT
+1 MISETSLVAEQTA

-19 CKGPEHGNIIKYS
+19 CRGPECGNIIKYS
-32 IAGKKVKRTCAS
+32 IAGKKVKRTSAS
-44 SRTEALVSTTNNG
+44 SRTEALVSTVNNG

-83 IDIDGHDLKP
+83 IDIDGHNLKP
-93 DEIEQAKINTVSVI
+93 DEIVQAKINTVSVI
-107 NNAIKEGRLCNYT
+107 NDAIKEGRLCNYT

-139 SAHGNTERQI
+139 AAHGNTERQI

-176 VDKGIK
+176 VDKGVK
-182 DVARLC
+182 DAARLC

-229 QKKKA
+229 QKKKV
-234 NKEMRNVE
+234 NKDMRNVE

-256 ASRQDWQGYHHQ
+256 ASRKDWQGYHHQ

-294 GNFADYGIDRAEIR
+294 WSFADYGIDRAEIR

-342 RFETAESRELKKI
+342 KFETAESRELKKI

-388 LRTVKRIASRYFCGH
+388 LRTVKRIASKYFCGH
-403 TNGVIKNLEDVD
+403 TNGVIKKLEDVD

-430 AKICHV
+430 AKNCHV
-436 DVNEYTHDTLD
+436 DVNEYIHDTSD
-447 KQVAVNKNAVKRDT
+447 KQIAVDKS
-461 AANNAHKEGTVKG
+461 TVERS
-474 TPVKKD
+474 
-480 IASINTADSIA
+480 ASTNI
-491 HEEYTING
+491 
-499 FTLSKVTD
+499 D
-507 DLSDLDNAFDPD
+507 DL
-519 KIPIELIYK
+519 
-528 YFEDNRER
+528 
-536 IEKKFPNFFKEVPMT
+536 
-551 DEYAESIWADKPS
+551 W
-564 ANEEKRDMYDIWTD
+564 
-578 IANKDPN
+578 
-585 EIWPDTNSL
+585 
-594 KNKDTNKNEAISRI
+594 NEA
-608 ISDAKIRY
+608 
-616 GGHNKQ
+616 GQNK
-622 QNTNIERTA
+622 TSCNIVHTDG
-631 NNSYI
+631 I
-636 DPDWIYDDDAD
+636 DF
-647 IDYDSTTCY
+647 
-656 SDNVSEEYEIEEC
+656 EIEETDKQ
-669 ISDDKETND
+669 DDDLE
-678 TGKIIHVDGINFD
+678 FD
-691 IAVEDDADDND
+691 DDDND
-702 TFEGKLLNTDNNN
+702 REDMSYHHSSIMEVIIKNHNIKMPVSTSFEEKDYSDDN
-715 QDIYVDEV
+715 ICYVDEV

-728 LSFLSYLNVTM
+728 LSFLSYLNVIM
-739 DGNMKRV
+739 EGNMKRV

-756 MTDKLLLEQAL
+756 MTDKSLLEQAL

-807 GLISSVPET
+807 GLMSSVPEA
-816 HDTYPITYEPVDSID
+816 HDTYPVMYEPVDSID
-831 TMFDKLKDDFNS
+831 TMFDKLKDDFDG

-920 FIEYRELFYR
+920 FIEYRKLFYR

>member
-1 MISEVELAAEQTT
+1 MISETSLVAEQTA

-19 CKGPEHGNIIKYS
+19 CRGPECGNIIKYS
-32 IAGKKVKRTCAS
+32 ITGKKVKKTCAS

-83 IDIDGHDLKP
+83 IDIDGHNLKP
-93 DEIEQAKINTVSVI
+93 DEIEQAKVNTVSII

-176 VDKGIK
+176 VDKGVK
-182 DVARLC
+182 DAARLC

-196 NARAYRRNIKI
+196 NARAYRKNIKI
-207 NPDARYSLS
+207 NPNARYSLS

-234 NKEMRNVE
+234 NKDMKNVE

-256 ASRQDWQGYHHQ
+256 ASRKDWQGYHHL

-294 GNFADYGIDRAEIR
+294 WNFADYGIDRVEIK

-342 RFETAESRELKKI
+342 KFETAESRELKKI

-388 LRTVKRIASRYFCGH
+388 LRTVKRIASKYFCGH
-403 TNGVIKNLEDVD
+403 TNGVIKKLEDVD
-415 WGMFDINRYYVCKKS
+415 WGMFDINRYYICKKS
-430 AKICHV
+430 AKNCHV
-436 DVNEYTHDTLD
+436 DVNKYIHNTSD
-447 KQVAVNKNAVKRDT
+447 KQIAVNKS
-461 AANNAHKEGTVKG
+461 TVERS
-474 TPVKKD
+474 
-480 IASINTADSIA
+480 ASVNI
-491 HEEYTING
+491 
-499 FTLSKVTD
+499 
-507 DLSDLDNAFDPD
+507 DN
-519 KIPIELIYK
+519 L
-528 YFEDNRER
+528 
-536 IEKKFPNFFKEVPMT
+536 
-551 DEYAESIWADKPS
+551 W
-564 ANEEKRDMYDIWTD
+564 
-578 IANKDPN
+578 
-585 EIWPDTNSL
+585 
-594 KNKDTNKNEAISRI
+594 NEAGQNKTSCNI
-608 ISDAKIRY
+608 I
-616 GGHNKQ
+616 
-622 QNTNIERTA
+622 RT
-631 NNSYI
+631 
-636 DPDWIYDDDAD
+636 
-647 IDYDSTTCY
+647 
-656 SDNVSEEYEIEEC
+656 
-669 ISDDKETND
+669 
-678 TGKIIHVDGINFD
+678 DGINFD
-691 IAVEDDADDND
+691 IEESDEQNNDWAFNDDMDNNDNNREETSYHHSSIREEIIKNHNIKMPVSTFFEEKDYSDDN
-702 TFEGKLLNTDNNN
+702 TC
-715 QDIYVDEV
+715 YVDEV

-739 DGNMKRV
+739 EGKMKRV

-756 MTDKLLLEQAL
+756 MTGKSLLEQTL

-775 QYSYDPELKAAV
+775 QYSYDPELRAAV

-796 VENGHFSFNLH
+796 AENGHFSFNLH
-807 GLISSVPET
+807 GLRSSIPEV
-816 HDTYPITYEPVDSID
+816 HDTYPVMYEPVDSID
-831 TMFDKLKDDFNS
+831 TMFDKLKDDFDGCS
-843 CNVKTITD
+843 VKTITD

-882 DLVKAMKRLNINDM
+882 DLIKAMKRLNINDM

>member
-1 MISEVELAAEQTT
+1 MISETSLAAEQTA

-19 CKGPEHGNIIKYS
+19 CRGPECGNIIKYS
-32 IAGKKVKRTCAS
+32 IAGKKVKKICAS
-44 SRTEALVSTTNNG
+44 SRTEALVSTVNNG

-83 IDIDGHDLKP
+83 IDIDGHNLQP
-93 DEIEQAKINTVSVI
+93 DEIEQAKVNTVSVI
-107 NNAIKEGRLCNYT
+107 NNAVKEGRLCNYT

-176 VDKGIK
+176 VDKGVK
-182 DVARLC
+182 DAARLC

-196 NARAYRRNIKI
+196 NARAYRKNIKI

-216 QIADICGFEPTKK
+216 KIADICGFEPTKK

-234 NKEMRNVE
+234 NKNMRNVE
-242 GLGQSRADKLRRLQ
+242 GLGQSRANKLRRLQ
-256 ASRQDWQGYHHQ
+256 ASRKDWQGYHHQ

-294 GNFADYGIDRAEIR
+294 WSFADYGIDRAEIR

-330 SLNLNEREAAEF
+330 SLNLNEREATEF
-342 RFETAESRELKKI
+342 KFETAESRELKKI

-388 LRTVKRIASRYFCGH
+388 LRTVKRIASKYFCGH
-403 TNGVIKNLEDVD
+403 TNGVIKKLKDVD

-430 AKICHV
+430 AKNCHV
-436 DVNEYTHDTLD
+436 DVNEYIHDTSD
-447 KQVAVNKNAVKRDT
+447 KQIAVNKSTVERSAS
-461 AANNAHKEGTVKG
+461 AN
-474 TPVKKD
+474 
-480 IASINTADSIA
+480 I
-491 HEEYTING
+491 
-499 FTLSKVTD
+499 D
-507 DLSDLDNAFDPD
+507 DL
-519 KIPIELIYK
+519 
-528 YFEDNRER
+528 
-536 IEKKFPNFFKEVPMT
+536 
-551 DEYAESIWADKPS
+551 W
-564 ANEEKRDMYDIWTD
+564 
-578 IANKDPN
+578 
-585 EIWPDTNSL
+585 
-594 KNKDTNKNEAISRI
+594 NEA
-608 ISDAKIRY
+608 
-616 GGHNKQ
+616 GQNK
-622 QNTNIERTA
+622 TSCNIVHT
-631 NNSYI
+631 
-636 DPDWIYDDDAD
+636 
-647 IDYDSTTCY
+647 
-656 SDNVSEEYEIEEC
+656 
-669 ISDDKETND
+669 
-678 TGKIIHVDGINFD
+678 DGINFD
-691 IAVEDDADDND
+691 IEESDEQNNDWAFDDDMDNNDNNREETSYHHSNIREEIIKNHNIKMPVSTFFEEKDYSDDN
-702 TFEGKLLNTDNNN
+702 TCY
-715 QDIYVDEV
+715 IDEV

-739 DGNMKRV
+739 KGNMKRV

-756 MTDKLLLEQAL
+756 MTDKSLLEQAL

-807 GLISSVPET
+807 GLRSSVPDT
-816 HDTYPITYEPVDSID
+816 HDTYPVMYEPVDSID
-831 TMFDKLKDDFNS
+831 TMFDKLNSDFDD
-843 CNVKTITD
+843 CNVKMITD

-902 AGALK
+902 AGSLR

>member
-1 MISEVELAAEQTT
+1 MISETSLVAEQTA

-19 CKGPEHGNIIKYS
+19 CRGPECGNIIKYS
-32 IAGKKVKRTCAS
+32 IAGKKVKRTSAS
-44 SRTEALVSTTNNG
+44 SRTEALVSTVNNG

-83 IDIDGHDLKP
+83 IDIDGHNLKP
-93 DEIEQAKINTVSVI
+93 DEIVQAKINTVSVI
-107 NNAIKEGRLCNYT
+107 NDAIKEGRLCNYT

-139 SAHGNTERQI
+139 AAHGNTERQI

-176 VDKGIK
+176 VDKGVK
-182 DVARLC
+182 DAARLC

-229 QKKKA
+229 QKKKV
-234 NKEMRNVE
+234 NKDMRNVE

-256 ASRQDWQGYHHQ
+256 ASRKDWQGYHHQ

-294 GNFADYGIDRAEIR
+294 WSFADYGIDRAEIR

-342 RFETAESRELKKI
+342 KFETAESRELKKI

-374 CETYNEVVCLTGVA
+374 CKTYNEVVCLTGVA
-388 LRTVKRIASRYFCGH
+388 LRTVKRIASKYFCGH
-403 TNGVIKNLEDVD
+403 TNGVIKKLEDVD

-430 AKICHV
+430 AKNCHV
-436 DVNEYTHDTLD
+436 DVNEYIHDTSD
-447 KQVAVNKNAVKRDT
+447 KQIAVDKS
-461 AANNAHKEGTVKG
+461 TVERS
-474 TPVKKD
+474 
-480 IASINTADSIA
+480 ASTNI
-491 HEEYTING
+491 
-499 FTLSKVTD
+499 D
-507 DLSDLDNAFDPD
+507 DL
-519 KIPIELIYK
+519 
-528 YFEDNRER
+528 
-536 IEKKFPNFFKEVPMT
+536 
-551 DEYAESIWADKPS
+551 W
-564 ANEEKRDMYDIWTD
+564 
-578 IANKDPN
+578 
-585 EIWPDTNSL
+585 
-594 KNKDTNKNEAISRI
+594 NEA
-608 ISDAKIRY
+608 
-616 GGHNKQ
+616 GQNK
-622 QNTNIERTA
+622 TSCNIVHTDG
-631 NNSYI
+631 I
-636 DPDWIYDDDAD
+636 DF
-647 IDYDSTTCY
+647 
-656 SDNVSEEYEIEEC
+656 EIEETDKQ
-669 ISDDKETND
+669 DDD
-678 TGKIIHVDGINFD
+678 LAFD
-691 IAVEDDADDND
+691 DDDND
-702 TFEGKLLNTDNNN
+702 REDMSYHHSSIMEVIIKNHNIKMPVSTFFEEKDYSDDN
-715 QDIYVDEV
+715 ICYVDEV

-728 LSFLSYLNVTM
+728 LSFLSYLNVIM
-739 DGNMKRV
+739 EGNMKRV

-756 MTDKLLLEQAL
+756 MTDKSLLEQAL

-807 GLISSVPET
+807 GLMSSVPEA
-816 HDTYPITYEPVDSID
+816 HDTYPVMYEPVDSID
-831 TMFDKLKDDFNS
+831 TMFDKLKDDFDG

-862 IIASRGWK
+862 IIASRGWR

>member
-1 MISEVELAAEQTT
+1 MISETSLVAEQTA

-19 CKGPEHGNIIKYS
+19 CRGPECGNIIKYS
-32 IAGKKVKRTCAS
+32 IAGKKVKRTSAS
-44 SRTEALVSTTNNG
+44 SRTEALVSTVNNG

-83 IDIDGHDLKP
+83 IDIDGHNLKP
-93 DEIEQAKINTVSVI
+93 DEIVQAKINTVSVI
-107 NNAIKEGRLCNYT
+107 NDAIKEGRLCNYT

-139 SAHGNTERQI
+139 AAHGNTERQI

-176 VDKGIK
+176 VDKGVK
-182 DVARLC
+182 DAARLC

-256 ASRQDWQGYHHQ
+256 ASRKGWQGYHHL

-283 SEAAAALEEFN
+283 SEAAEF
-294 GNFADYGIDRAEIR
+294 
-308 GIIRSSK
+308 K
-315 GNGAAYCFTNAYIMN
+315 
-330 SLNLNEREAAEF
+330 
-342 RFETAESRELKKI
+342 FETAESRELKKI

-430 AKICHV
+430 AKNCHV
-436 DVNEYTHDTLD
+436 DVNEYIHDTLD
-447 KQVAVNKNAVKRDT
+447 KQSTVNKDAVKRN
-461 AANNAHKEGTVKG
+461 AAADNTHKEGTVAKASVKK

-480 IASINTADSIA
+480 INTINTADNDYRQYSVTNIN
-491 HEEYTING
+491 EEDIIKFDNI
-499 FTLSKVTD
+499 TD
-507 DLSDLDNAFDPD
+507 DIDDLNDIFTTAGRTVEEIAKRSILTKALN
-519 KIPIELIYK
+519 E
-528 YFEDNRER
+528 YFENHKDE
-536 IEKKFPNFFKEVPMT
+536 IEKEFPDFFKPV
-551 DEYAESIWADKPS
+551 
-564 ANEEKRDMYDIWTD
+564 NENPD
-578 IANKDPN
+578 
-585 EIWPDTNSL
+585 EIWPETKQTKTKTEDIWPDSSASYNNVINDNTADVSQTKTYNDSDDDL
-594 KNKDTNKNEAISRI
+594 DYECIDDLWNEAGQNKNKCNIVHTDGI
-608 ISDAKIRY
+608 DF
-616 GGHNKQ
+616 
-622 QNTNIERTA
+622 NIEET
-631 NNSYI
+631 
-636 DPDWIYDDDAD
+636 DEQDDDWAF
-647 IDYDSTTCY
+647 
-656 SDNVSEEYEIEEC
+656 
-669 ISDDKETND
+669 DDD
-678 TGKIIHVDGINFD
+678 M
-691 IAVEDDADDND
+691 DDDDND
-702 TFEGKLLNTDNNN
+702 REDVSYHYSNIRDEIIKNHNVKMPVSTFFEEKDYSDDNTC
-715 QDIYVDEV
+715 YVDEV

-728 LSFLSYLNVTM
+728 LSFLSYLNITM
-739 DGNMKRV
+739 EGNMKRV

-756 MTDKLLLEQAL
+756 MTDKSLLEQAL

-775 QYSYDPELKAAV
+775 RYSYDPELKAAV

-807 GLISSVPET
+807 GLMSSVPET
-816 HDTYPITYEPVDSID
+816 HDTYPVMYEPIDSID
-831 TMFDKLKDDFNS
+831 TMFDKLKDDFDG

-882 DLVKAMKRLNINDM
+882 DLVKAMKHLNISDM

-902 AGALK
+902 AGSLR

-930 QCAAKGYM
+930 QCAAKGYI

>member
-1 MISEVELAAEQTT
+1 MISETSLVAEQTA

-19 CKGPEHGNIIKYS
+19 CRGPECGNIIKYS
-32 IAGKKVKRTCAS
+32 IAGKKVKRTSAS
-44 SRTEALVSTTNNG
+44 SRTEALVSTVNNG

-83 IDIDGHDLKP
+83 IDIDGHNLKP
-93 DEIEQAKINTVSVI
+93 DEIVQAKINTVSVI
-107 NNAIKEGRLCNYT
+107 NDAIKEGRLCNYT

-139 SAHGNTERQI
+139 AAHGNTERQI

-176 VDKGIK
+176 VDKGVK
-182 DVARLC
+182 DAARLC

-207 NPDARYSLS
+207 NPDARYPLS

-229 QKKKA
+229 QKKKV
-234 NKEMRNVE
+234 NKDMRNVE

-256 ASRQDWQGYHHQ
+256 ASRKDWQGYHHQ

-294 GNFADYGIDRAEIR
+294 WSFADYGIDRAEIR

-342 RFETAESRELKKI
+342 KFETAESRELKKI

-388 LRTVKRIASRYFCGH
+388 LRTVKRIASKYFCGH
-403 TNGVIKNLEDVD
+403 TNGVIKKLEDVD

-430 AKICHV
+430 AKNCHV
-436 DVNEYTHDTLD
+436 DVNEYIHDTSD
-447 KQVAVNKNAVKRDT
+447 KQIAVDKS
-461 AANNAHKEGTVKG
+461 TVERS
-474 TPVKKD
+474 
-480 IASINTADSIA
+480 ASTNI
-491 HEEYTING
+491 
-499 FTLSKVTD
+499 D
-507 DLSDLDNAFDPD
+507 DL
-519 KIPIELIYK
+519 
-528 YFEDNRER
+528 
-536 IEKKFPNFFKEVPMT
+536 
-551 DEYAESIWADKPS
+551 W
-564 ANEEKRDMYDIWTD
+564 
-578 IANKDPN
+578 
-585 EIWPDTNSL
+585 
-594 KNKDTNKNEAISRI
+594 NEA
-608 ISDAKIRY
+608 
-616 GGHNKQ
+616 GQNK
-622 QNTNIERTA
+622 TSCNIVHTDG
-631 NNSYI
+631 I
-636 DPDWIYDDDAD
+636 DF
-647 IDYDSTTCY
+647 
-656 SDNVSEEYEIEEC
+656 EIEETDKQ
-669 ISDDKETND
+669 DDD
-678 TGKIIHVDGINFD
+678 LAFD
-691 IAVEDDADDND
+691 DDDND
-702 TFEGKLLNTDNNN
+702 REDMSYHHSSIMEVIIKNHNIKMPVSTSFEEKDYSDDN
-715 QDIYVDEV
+715 ICYVDEV

-728 LSFLSYLNVTM
+728 LSFLSYLNVIM
-739 DGNMKRV
+739 EGNMKRV

-756 MTDKLLLEQAL
+756 MTDKSLLEQAL

-807 GLISSVPET
+807 GLMSSVPEA
-816 HDTYPITYEPVDSID
+816 HDTYPVMYEPVDSID
-831 TMFDKLKDDFNS
+831 TMFDKFKDDFDG

-920 FIEYRELFYR
+920 FIEYRKLFYR

>member
-1 MISEVELAAEQTT
+1 MISETSLVAEQTA

-19 CKGPEHGNIIKYS
+19 CRGPECGNIIKYS
-32 IAGKKVKRTCAS
+32 IAGKKVKRTSAS
-44 SRTEALVSTTNNG
+44 SRTEALVSTVNNG

-83 IDIDGHDLKP
+83 IDIDGHNLKP
-93 DEIEQAKINTVSVI
+93 DEIVQAKINTVSVI
-107 NNAIKEGRLCNYT
+107 NDAIKEGRLCNYT

-139 SAHGNTERQI
+139 AAHGNTERQI

-176 VDKGIK
+176 VDKGVK
-182 DVARLC
+182 DAARLC

-229 QKKKA
+229 QKKKV
-234 NKEMRNVE
+234 NKDMRNVE

-256 ASRQDWQGYHHQ
+256 ASRKDWQGYHHQ

-294 GNFADYGIDRAEIR
+294 WSFADYGIDRAEIR

-342 RFETAESRELKKI
+342 KFETAESRELKKI

-374 CETYNEVVCLTGVA
+374 CKTYNEVVCLTGVA
-388 LRTVKRIASRYFCGH
+388 LRTVKRIASKYFCGH
-403 TNGVIKNLEDVD
+403 TNGVIKKLEDVD

-430 AKICHV
+430 AKNCHV
-436 DVNEYTHDTLD
+436 DVNEYIHDTSD
-447 KQVAVNKNAVKRDT
+447 KQIAVDKS
-461 AANNAHKEGTVKG
+461 TVERS
-474 TPVKKD
+474 
-480 IASINTADSIA
+480 ASTNI
-491 HEEYTING
+491 
-499 FTLSKVTD
+499 D
-507 DLSDLDNAFDPD
+507 DL
-519 KIPIELIYK
+519 
-528 YFEDNRER
+528 
-536 IEKKFPNFFKEVPMT
+536 
-551 DEYAESIWADKPS
+551 W
-564 ANEEKRDMYDIWTD
+564 
-578 IANKDPN
+578 
-585 EIWPDTNSL
+585 
-594 KNKDTNKNEAISRI
+594 NEA
-608 ISDAKIRY
+608 
-616 GGHNKQ
+616 GQNK
-622 QNTNIERTA
+622 TSCNIVHTDG
-631 NNSYI
+631 I
-636 DPDWIYDDDAD
+636 DF
-647 IDYDSTTCY
+647 
-656 SDNVSEEYEIEEC
+656 EIEETDKQ
-669 ISDDKETND
+669 DDD
-678 TGKIIHVDGINFD
+678 LAFD
-691 IAVEDDADDND
+691 DDDND
-702 TFEGKLLNTDNNN
+702 REDMSYHHSSIMEVIIKNHNIKMPVSIFFEEKDYSDDNTC
-715 QDIYVDEV
+715 YVDEV

-728 LSFLSYLNVTM
+728 LSFLSYLNIIM
-739 DGNMKRV
+739 EGNMKRV

-756 MTDKLLLEQAL
+756 MTDKSLLEQAL

-807 GLISSVPET
+807 GLMSSVPEA
-816 HDTYPITYEPVDSID
+816 HDTYPVMYEPVDSID
-831 TMFDKLKDDFNS
+831 TMFDKLKDDFDG

-862 IIASRGWK
+862 IIASRGWR

>member
-1 MISEVELAAEQTT
+1 MISETSLAAEQTA

-19 CKGPEHGNIIKYS
+19 CRGPECGNIIKYS

-44 SRTEALVSTTNNG
+44 SRTEALVSTVNNG

-83 IDIDGHDLKP
+83 IDIDGHNLKP
-93 DEIEQAKINTVSVI
+93 NEIEQAKVNTVSVI
-107 NNAIKEGRLCNYT
+107 NNAVKEGRLCNYT

-139 SAHGNTERQI
+139 AAHGNTERQI

-176 VDKGIK
+176 VDKGVK
-182 DVARLC
+182 DAARLC

-229 QKKKA
+229 QKKKI
-234 NKEMRNVE
+234 NKDMRNVE

-256 ASRQDWQGYHHQ
+256 ASRKDWQGYHHQ

-294 GNFADYGIDRAEIR
+294 WSFADYGIDRAEIR

-342 RFETAESRELKKI
+342 KFETAESRELKKI

-430 AKICHV
+430 AKNCHV
-436 DVNEYTHDTLD
+436 DVNEYIHDTLD
-447 KQVAVNKNAVKRDT
+447 KQSAVNKS
-461 AANNAHKEGTVKG
+461 TVE
-474 TPVKKD
+474 
-480 IASINTADSIA
+480 ISASTNI
-491 HEEYTING
+491 
-499 FTLSKVTD
+499 D
-507 DLSDLDNAFDPD
+507 DL
-519 KIPIELIYK
+519 
-528 YFEDNRER
+528 
-536 IEKKFPNFFKEVPMT
+536 
-551 DEYAESIWADKPS
+551 W
-564 ANEEKRDMYDIWTD
+564 
-578 IANKDPN
+578 
-585 EIWPDTNSL
+585 
-594 KNKDTNKNEAISRI
+594 NEA
-608 ISDAKIRY
+608 
-616 GGHNKQ
+616 GQNK
-622 QNTNIERTA
+622 TSCNIVHTDG
-631 NNSYI
+631 I
-636 DPDWIYDDDAD
+636 DF
-647 IDYDSTTCY
+647 
-656 SDNVSEEYEIEEC
+656 EIEETDKQ
-669 ISDDKETND
+669 DDD
-678 TGKIIHVDGINFD
+678 LAFD
-691 IAVEDDADDND
+691 DDDND
-702 TFEGKLLNTDNNN
+702 REDMSYHHSSIMEVIIKNHNIKMPVSTFFEEKDYSDDN
-715 QDIYVDEV
+715 ICYVDEV

-756 MTDKLLLEQAL
+756 MTDKSLLEQAL

-807 GLISSVPET
+807 GLRSSVPET
-816 HDTYPITYEPVDSID
+816 HDTYPVMYEPVDSID
-831 TMFDKLKDDFNS
+831 TMFDKLKDDFDG

-851 NAENVRKWFKV
+851 NADNVRKWFKV

-902 AGALK
+902 AGSLK

>member
-1 MISEVELAAEQTT
+1 MISETSLVAEQTA

-19 CKGPEHGNIIKYS
+19 CRGPECGNIIKYS
-32 IAGKKVKRTCAS
+32 IAGKKVKRTSAS
-44 SRTEALVSTTNNG
+44 SRTEALVSTVNNG

-83 IDIDGHDLKP
+83 IDIDGHNLKP
-93 DEIEQAKINTVSVI
+93 DEIVQAKINTVSVI
-107 NNAIKEGRLCNYT
+107 NDAIKEGRLCNYT

-139 SAHGNTERQI
+139 AAHGNTERQI

-176 VDKGIK
+176 VDKGVK
-182 DVARLC
+182 DAARLC

-229 QKKKA
+229 QKKKV
-234 NKEMRNVE
+234 NKDMRNVE

-256 ASRQDWQGYHHQ
+256 ASRKDWQGYHHQ

-294 GNFADYGIDRAEIR
+294 WSFADYGIDRAEIR

-342 RFETAESRELKKI
+342 KFETAESRELKKI

-388 LRTVKRIASRYFCGH
+388 LRTVKRIASKYFCGH
-403 TNGVIKNLEDVD
+403 TNGVIKKLEDVD

-430 AKICHV
+430 AKNCHV
-436 DVNEYTHDTLD
+436 DVNEYIHDTSD
-447 KQVAVNKNAVKRDT
+447 KQIAVDKS
-461 AANNAHKEGTVKG
+461 TVERS
-474 TPVKKD
+474 
-480 IASINTADSIA
+480 ASTNI
-491 HEEYTING
+491 
-499 FTLSKVTD
+499 D
-507 DLSDLDNAFDPD
+507 DL
-519 KIPIELIYK
+519 
-528 YFEDNRER
+528 
-536 IEKKFPNFFKEVPMT
+536 
-551 DEYAESIWADKPS
+551 W
-564 ANEEKRDMYDIWTD
+564 
-578 IANKDPN
+578 
-585 EIWPDTNSL
+585 
-594 KNKDTNKNEAISRI
+594 NEA
-608 ISDAKIRY
+608 
-616 GGHNKQ
+616 GQNK
-622 QNTNIERTA
+622 TSCNIVHTDG
-631 NNSYI
+631 I
-636 DPDWIYDDDAD
+636 DF
-647 IDYDSTTCY
+647 
-656 SDNVSEEYEIEEC
+656 EIEETDKQ
-669 ISDDKETND
+669 DDD
-678 TGKIIHVDGINFD
+678 LAFD
-691 IAVEDDADDND
+691 DDDND
-702 TFEGKLLNTDNNN
+702 REDMSYHHSSIMEVIIKNHNIKMPVSTSFEEKDYSDDN
-715 QDIYVDEV
+715 ICYVDEV

-728 LSFLSYLNVTM
+728 LSFLSYLNVIM
-739 DGNMKRV
+739 EGNMKRV

-756 MTDKLLLEQAL
+756 MTDKSLLEQAL

-775 QYSYDPELKAAV
+775 QYSYDPEFKAAV

-807 GLISSVPET
+807 GLMSSVPEA
-816 HDTYPITYEPVDSID
+816 HDTYPVMYEPVDSID
-831 TMFDKLKDDFNS
+831 TMFDKLKDDFDG

-862 IIASRGWK
+862 IIASRGWR

>member
-1 MISEVELAAEQTT
+1 MISEVELAAEQTA

-19 CKGPEHGNIIKYS
+19 CKGPECGNIIKYS
-32 IAGKKVKRTCAS
+32 IAGKKVKKTCAS

-83 IDIDGHDLKP
+83 IDIDGHNLKP
-93 DEIEQAKINTVSVI
+93 DEIEQAKVNTVSII

-176 VDKGIK
+176 VDKGVK
-182 DVARLC
+182 DAARLC

-196 NARAYRRNIKI
+196 NARAYRKNIKI
-207 NPDARYSLS
+207 NPNARYSLS

-234 NKEMRNVE
+234 NKDMKNVE

-256 ASRQDWQGYHHQ
+256 ASRKDWQGYHHL

-294 GNFADYGIDRAEIR
+294 WNFADYGIDRVEIK

-342 RFETAESRELKKI
+342 KFETAESRELKKI

-388 LRTVKRIASRYFCGH
+388 LRTVKRIASKYFCGH
-403 TNGVIKNLEDVD
+403 TNGVIKKLEDVD

-430 AKICHV
+430 AKNCHV
-436 DVNEYTHDTLD
+436 DVNEYIHDTSD
-447 KQVAVNKNAVKRDT
+447 KQIAVNKS
-461 AANNAHKEGTVKG
+461 TVERS
-474 TPVKKD
+474 
-480 IASINTADSIA
+480 ASVNI
-491 HEEYTING
+491 
-499 FTLSKVTD
+499 
-507 DLSDLDNAFDPD
+507 DN
-519 KIPIELIYK
+519 L
-528 YFEDNRER
+528 
-536 IEKKFPNFFKEVPMT
+536 
-551 DEYAESIWADKPS
+551 W
-564 ANEEKRDMYDIWTD
+564 
-578 IANKDPN
+578 
-585 EIWPDTNSL
+585 
-594 KNKDTNKNEAISRI
+594 NEAGQNKTSCNI
-608 ISDAKIRY
+608 I
-616 GGHNKQ
+616 
-622 QNTNIERTA
+622 RT
-631 NNSYI
+631 
-636 DPDWIYDDDAD
+636 
-647 IDYDSTTCY
+647 
-656 SDNVSEEYEIEEC
+656 
-669 ISDDKETND
+669 
-678 TGKIIHVDGINFD
+678 DGINFD
-691 IAVEDDADDND
+691 IEESDEQNNDWAFNDDMDNNDNNREETSYHHSSIREEIIKNHNIKMPVSTFFEEKDYSDDN
-702 TFEGKLLNTDNNN
+702 TC
-715 QDIYVDEV
+715 YVDEV

-739 DGNMKRV
+739 EGKMKRV

-756 MTDKLLLEQAL
+756 MTDKSLLEQTL

-775 QYSYDPELKAAV
+775 QYSYDPELRAAV

-796 VENGHFSFNLH
+796 AENGHFSFNLH
-807 GLISSVPET
+807 GLRSSIPEVY
-816 HDTYPITYEPVDSID
+816 DTYPVMYEPVDSID
-831 TMFDKLKDDFNS
+831 TMFDKLKDDFDGCS
-843 CNVKTITD
+843 VKTITD

-882 DLVKAMKRLNINDM
+882 DLIKAMKRLNINDM

>member
-1 MISEVELAAEQTT
+1 MISETSLVAEQTA

-19 CKGPEHGNIIKYS
+19 CRGPECGNIIKYS
-32 IAGKKVKRTCAS
+32 IAGKKVKRTSAS
-44 SRTEALVSTTNNG
+44 SRTEALVSTVNNG

-83 IDIDGHDLKP
+83 IDIDGHNLKP
-93 DEIEQAKINTVSVI
+93 DEIVQAKINTVSVI
-107 NNAIKEGRLCNYT
+107 NDAIKEGRLCNYT

-139 SAHGNTERQI
+139 AAHGNTERQI

-176 VDKGIK
+176 VDKGVK
-182 DVARLC
+182 DAARLC

-229 QKKKA
+229 QKKKV
-234 NKEMRNVE
+234 NKDMRNVE

-256 ASRQDWQGYHHQ
+256 ASRKDWQGYHHQ

-294 GNFADYGIDRAEIR
+294 WSFADYGIDRAEIR

-342 RFETAESRELKKI
+342 KFETAESRELKKI

-388 LRTVKRIASRYFCGH
+388 LRTVKRIASKYFCGH
-403 TNGVIKNLEDVD
+403 TNGVIKKLEDVD

-430 AKICHV
+430 AKNCHV
-436 DVNEYTHDTLD
+436 DVNEYIHDTSD
-447 KQVAVNKNAVKRDT
+447 KQIAVDKS
-461 AANNAHKEGTVKG
+461 TVERS
-474 TPVKKD
+474 
-480 IASINTADSIA
+480 ASTNI
-491 HEEYTING
+491 
-499 FTLSKVTD
+499 D
-507 DLSDLDNAFDPD
+507 DL
-519 KIPIELIYK
+519 
-528 YFEDNRER
+528 
-536 IEKKFPNFFKEVPMT
+536 
-551 DEYAESIWADKPS
+551 W
-564 ANEEKRDMYDIWTD
+564 
-578 IANKDPN
+578 
-585 EIWPDTNSL
+585 
-594 KNKDTNKNEAISRI
+594 NEA
-608 ISDAKIRY
+608 
-616 GGHNKQ
+616 GQNK
-622 QNTNIERTA
+622 TSCNIVHTDG
-631 NNSYI
+631 I
-636 DPDWIYDDDAD
+636 DF
-647 IDYDSTTCY
+647 
-656 SDNVSEEYEIEEC
+656 EIEETDKQ
-669 ISDDKETND
+669 DDD
-678 TGKIIHVDGINFD
+678 LAFD
-691 IAVEDDADDND
+691 DDDND
-702 TFEGKLLNTDNNN
+702 REDMSYHHSSIMEVIIKNHNIKMPVSTSFEEKDYSDDN
-715 QDIYVDEV
+715 ICYVDEV

-728 LSFLSYLNVTM
+728 LSFLSYLNVIM
-739 DGNMKRV
+739 EGNMKRV

-756 MTDKLLLEQAL
+756 MTDKSLLEQAL

-787 YDIEHMMRA
+787 YDIKHMMRA

-807 GLISSVPET
+807 GLMSSVPEA
-816 HDTYPITYEPVDSID
+816 HDTYPVMYEPVDSID
-831 TMFDKLKDDFNS
+831 TMFDKLKDDFDG

-920 FIEYRELFYR
+920 FIEYRKLFYR

>member
-1 MISEVELAAEQTT
+1 MISETSLAAEQTA

-19 CKGPEHGNIIKYS
+19 CRGPECGNIIKYS
-32 IAGKKVKRTCAS
+32 IAGKKVKKTCAS
-44 SRTEALVSTTNNG
+44 SRTEALVSTVNNG

-83 IDIDGHDLKP
+83 IDIDGHNLKP
-93 DEIEQAKINTVSVI
+93 DEIEQAKINTVSAI

-120 AMTDSGR
+120 AMIDSGR

-139 SAHGNTERQI
+139 SAHGNTERQF

-176 VDKGIK
+176 VDKGVK
-182 DVARLC
+182 DAARLC

-196 NARAYRRNIKI
+196 NARAYRKNIKI

-229 QKKKA
+229 QKKKV
-234 NKEMRNVE
+234 NKDIRNVE

-256 ASRQDWQGYHHQ
+256 ASRKDWQGYHHQ

-294 GNFADYGIDRAEIR
+294 WSFADYGIDRAEIR

-330 SLNLNEREAAEF
+330 SLNLNEREATEF
-342 RFETAESRELKKI
+342 KFETAESRELKKI

-388 LRTVKRIASRYFCGH
+388 LRTVKRIASKYFCGH
-403 TNGVIKNLEDVD
+403 TNGVIKKLEDVD
-415 WGMFDINRYYVCKKS
+415 WGMFDINRYYVCEKS
-430 AKICHV
+430 AKNCHV
-436 DVNEYTHDTLD
+436 DVNEYIHDTSD
-447 KQVAVNKNAVKRDT
+447 KQIAVNKSTVERSAS
-461 AANNAHKEGTVKG
+461 AN
-474 TPVKKD
+474 
-480 IASINTADSIA
+480 I
-491 HEEYTING
+491 
-499 FTLSKVTD
+499 D
-507 DLSDLDNAFDPD
+507 DL
-519 KIPIELIYK
+519 
-528 YFEDNRER
+528 
-536 IEKKFPNFFKEVPMT
+536 
-551 DEYAESIWADKPS
+551 W
-564 ANEEKRDMYDIWTD
+564 
-578 IANKDPN
+578 
-585 EIWPDTNSL
+585 
-594 KNKDTNKNEAISRI
+594 NEADQNKISC
-608 ISDAKIRY
+608 
-616 GGHNKQ
+616 
-622 QNTNIERTA
+622 NIVRTDG
-631 NNSYI
+631 I
-636 DPDWIYDDDAD
+636 DF
-647 IDYDSTTCY
+647 
-656 SDNVSEEYEIEEC
+656 EIEETDKQ
-669 ISDDKETND
+669 DDD
-678 TGKIIHVDGINFD
+678 WAFD
-691 IAVEDDADDND
+691 DDIDNDDND
-702 TFEGKLLNTDNNN
+702 REEVSYHHNSIREEIIKNHNIKMPVSTFFEEKDYSDDNTCYIN
-715 QDIYVDEV
+715 EV

-739 DGNMKRV
+739 KGNMKRV

-756 MTDKLLLEQAL
+756 MTDKSLLEQAL

-807 GLISSVPET
+807 GLMSSVPET
-816 HDTYPITYEPVDSID
+816 HDTYPVTYEPVDSID

>member
-1 MISEVELAAEQTT
+1 MISETSLVAEQTA

-19 CKGPEHGNIIKYS
+19 CRGPECGNIIKYS
-32 IAGKKVKRTCAS
+32 IAGKKVKRTSAS
-44 SRTEALVSTTNNG
+44 SRTEALVSTVNNG

-83 IDIDGHDLKP
+83 IDIDGHNLKP
-93 DEIEQAKINTVSVI
+93 DEIVQAKINTVSVI
-107 NNAIKEGRLCNYT
+107 NDAIKEGRLCNYT

-139 SAHGNTERQI
+139 AAHGNTERQI

-176 VDKGIK
+176 VDKGVK
-182 DVARLC
+182 DAARLC

-229 QKKKA
+229 QKKKV
-234 NKEMRNVE
+234 NKDMRNVE

-256 ASRQDWQGYHHQ
+256 ASRKDWQGYHHQ

-294 GNFADYGIDRAEIR
+294 WSFADYGIDRAEIR

-342 RFETAESRELKKI
+342 KFETAESRELKKI

-388 LRTVKRIASRYFCGH
+388 LRTVKRIASKYFCGH
-403 TNGVIKNLEDVD
+403 TNGVIKKLEDVD

-430 AKICHV
+430 AKNCHV
-436 DVNEYTHDTLD
+436 DVNEYIHDTSD
-447 KQVAVNKNAVKRDT
+447 KQIAVDKS
-461 AANNAHKEGTVKG
+461 TVERS
-474 TPVKKD
+474 
-480 IASINTADSIA
+480 ASTNI
-491 HEEYTING
+491 
-499 FTLSKVTD
+499 D
-507 DLSDLDNAFDPD
+507 DL
-519 KIPIELIYK
+519 
-528 YFEDNRER
+528 
-536 IEKKFPNFFKEVPMT
+536 
-551 DEYAESIWADKPS
+551 W
-564 ANEEKRDMYDIWTD
+564 
-578 IANKDPN
+578 
-585 EIWPDTNSL
+585 
-594 KNKDTNKNEAISRI
+594 NEA
-608 ISDAKIRY
+608 
-616 GGHNKQ
+616 GQNK
-622 QNTNIERTA
+622 TSCNIVHTDG
-631 NNSYI
+631 I
-636 DPDWIYDDDAD
+636 DF
-647 IDYDSTTCY
+647 
-656 SDNVSEEYEIEEC
+656 EIEETDKQ
-669 ISDDKETND
+669 DDD
-678 TGKIIHVDGINFD
+678 LAFD
-691 IAVEDDADDND
+691 DDDND
-702 TFEGKLLNTDNNN
+702 REDMSYHHSSIMEVIIKNHNIKMPVSTFFEEKDYSDDN
-715 QDIYVDEV
+715 ICYVDEV

-728 LSFLSYLNVTM
+728 LSFLSYLNVIM
-739 DGNMKRV
+739 EGNMKRV

-756 MTDKLLLEQAL
+756 MTDKSLLEQAL
-767 SGLDYLAD
+767 SRLDYLAD

-807 GLISSVPET
+807 GLMSSVPEA
-816 HDTYPITYEPVDSID
+816 HDTYPVMYEPVDSID
-831 TMFDKLKDDFNS
+831 TMFDKLKDDFDG

-862 IIASRGWK
+862 IIASRGWR

>member
-1 MISEVELAAEQTT
+1 MISETSLVAEQTA

-19 CKGPEHGNIIKYS
+19 CRGPECGNIIKYS
-32 IAGKKVKRTCAS
+32 IAGKMVKRTSAS
-44 SRTEALVSTTNNG
+44 SRTEALVSTVNNG

-83 IDIDGHDLKP
+83 IDIDGHNLKP
-93 DEIEQAKINTVSVI
+93 DEIVQAKINTVSVI
-107 NNAIKEGRLCNYT
+107 NDAIKEGRLCNYT

-139 SAHGNTERQI
+139 AAHGNTERQI

-176 VDKGIK
+176 VDKGVK
-182 DVARLC
+182 DAARLC

-229 QKKKA
+229 QKKKV
-234 NKEMRNVE
+234 NKDMRNVE

-256 ASRQDWQGYHHQ
+256 ASRKDWQGYHHQ

-294 GNFADYGIDRAEIR
+294 WSFADYGIDRAEIR

-342 RFETAESRELKKI
+342 KFETAESRELKKI

-388 LRTVKRIASRYFCGH
+388 LRTVKRIASKYFCGH
-403 TNGVIKNLEDVD
+403 TNGVIKKLEDVD

-430 AKICHV
+430 AKNCHV
-436 DVNEYTHDTLD
+436 DVNEYIHDTSD
-447 KQVAVNKNAVKRDT
+447 KQIAVDKS
-461 AANNAHKEGTVKG
+461 TVERS
-474 TPVKKD
+474 
-480 IASINTADSIA
+480 ASTNI
-491 HEEYTING
+491 
-499 FTLSKVTD
+499 D
-507 DLSDLDNAFDPD
+507 DL
-519 KIPIELIYK
+519 
-528 YFEDNRER
+528 
-536 IEKKFPNFFKEVPMT
+536 
-551 DEYAESIWADKPS
+551 W
-564 ANEEKRDMYDIWTD
+564 
-578 IANKDPN
+578 
-585 EIWPDTNSL
+585 
-594 KNKDTNKNEAISRI
+594 NEA
-608 ISDAKIRY
+608 
-616 GGHNKQ
+616 GQNK
-622 QNTNIERTA
+622 TSCNIVHTDG
-631 NNSYI
+631 I
-636 DPDWIYDDDAD
+636 DF
-647 IDYDSTTCY
+647 
-656 SDNVSEEYEIEEC
+656 EIEETDKQ
-669 ISDDKETND
+669 DDD
-678 TGKIIHVDGINFD
+678 LAFD
-691 IAVEDDADDND
+691 DDDND
-702 TFEGKLLNTDNNN
+702 REDMSYHHSSIMEVIIKNHNIKMPVSTFFEEKDYSDDN
-715 QDIYVDEV
+715 ICYVDEV

-728 LSFLSYLNVTM
+728 LSFLSYLNVIM
-739 DGNMKRV
+739 EGNMKRV

-756 MTDKLLLEQAL
+756 MTDKSLLEQAL

-807 GLISSVPET
+807 GLMSSVPEA
-816 HDTYPITYEPVDSID
+816 HDTYPVMYEPVDSID
-831 TMFDKLKDDFNS
+831 TMFDKLKDDFDG

-862 IIASRGWK
+862 IIASRGWR

>member
-1 MISEVELAAEQTT
+1 MISETSLVAEQTA

-19 CKGPEHGNIIKYS
+19 CRGPECGNIIKYS
-32 IAGKKVKRTCAS
+32 IAGKKVKRTSAS
-44 SRTEALVSTTNNG
+44 SRTEALVSTVNNG

-83 IDIDGHDLKP
+83 IDIDGHNLKP
-93 DEIEQAKINTVSVI
+93 DEIVQAKINTVSVI
-107 NNAIKEGRLCNYT
+107 NDAIKEGRLCNYT

-139 SAHGNTERQI
+139 AAHGNTERQI

-176 VDKGIK
+176 VDKGVK
-182 DVARLC
+182 DAARLC

-229 QKKKA
+229 QKKKV
-234 NKEMRNVE
+234 NKDMRNVE

-256 ASRQDWQGYHHQ
+256 ASRKDWQGYHHQ

-294 GNFADYGIDRAEIR
+294 WSFADYGIDRAEIR

-342 RFETAESRELKKI
+342 KFETAESRELKKI

-388 LRTVKRIASRYFCGH
+388 LRTVKRIASKYFCGH
-403 TNGVIKNLEDVD
+403 TNGVIKKLEDVD

-430 AKICHV
+430 AKNCHV
-436 DVNEYTHDTLD
+436 DVNEYIHDTSD
-447 KQVAVNKNAVKRDT
+447 KQIAVDKS
-461 AANNAHKEGTVKG
+461 TVERS
-474 TPVKKD
+474 
-480 IASINTADSIA
+480 ASTNI
-491 HEEYTING
+491 
-499 FTLSKVTD
+499 D
-507 DLSDLDNAFDPD
+507 DL
-519 KIPIELIYK
+519 
-528 YFEDNRER
+528 
-536 IEKKFPNFFKEVPMT
+536 
-551 DEYAESIWADKPS
+551 W
-564 ANEEKRDMYDIWTD
+564 
-578 IANKDPN
+578 
-585 EIWPDTNSL
+585 
-594 KNKDTNKNEAISRI
+594 NEA
-608 ISDAKIRY
+608 
-616 GGHNKQ
+616 GQNK
-622 QNTNIERTA
+622 TSCNIVHTDG
-631 NNSYI
+631 I
-636 DPDWIYDDDAD
+636 DF
-647 IDYDSTTCY
+647 
-656 SDNVSEEYEIEEC
+656 EIEETDKQ
-669 ISDDKETND
+669 DDD
-678 TGKIIHVDGINFD
+678 LAFD
-691 IAVEDDADDND
+691 DDDND
-702 TFEGKLLNTDNNN
+702 REDMSYHHSSIMEVIIKNHNIKMPVSTSFEEKDYSDDN
-715 QDIYVDEV
+715 ICYVDEV

-728 LSFLSYLNVTM
+728 LSFLSYLNVIM
-739 DGNMKRV
+739 EGNMKRV

-756 MTDKLLLEQAL
+756 MTDKSLLEQAL

-807 GLISSVPET
+807 GLMSSVPEA
-816 HDTYPITYEPVDSID
+816 HDTYPVMYEPVDSID
-831 TMFDKLKDDFNS
+831 TMFDKLKDDFDG

-862 IIASRGWK
+862 IIASRGWR

>member
-1 MISEVELAAEQTT
+1 MISETSLVAEQTA

-19 CKGPEHGNIIKYS
+19 CRGPECGNIIKYS
-32 IAGKKVKRTCAS
+32 IAGKKVKRTSAS
-44 SRTEALVSTTNNG
+44 SRTEALVSTVNNG

-83 IDIDGHDLKP
+83 IDIDGHNLKP
-93 DEIEQAKINTVSVI
+93 DEIVQAKINTVSVI
-107 NNAIKEGRLCNYT
+107 NDAIKEGRLCNYT

-139 SAHGNTERQI
+139 AAHGNTERQI

-176 VDKGIK
+176 VDKGVK
-182 DVARLC
+182 DAARLC

-229 QKKKA
+229 QKKKV
-234 NKEMRNVE
+234 NKDMRNVE

-256 ASRQDWQGYHHQ
+256 ASRKDWQGYHHQ

-294 GNFADYGIDRAEIR
+294 WSFADYGIDRAEIR

-342 RFETAESRELKKI
+342 KFETAESRELKKI

-388 LRTVKRIASRYFCGH
+388 LRTVKRIASKYFCGH
-403 TNGVIKNLEDVD
+403 TNGVIKKLEDVD

-430 AKICHV
+430 AKNCHV
-436 DVNEYTHDTLD
+436 DVNEYIHDSSD
-447 KQVAVNKNAVKRDT
+447 KQIAVDKS
-461 AANNAHKEGTVKG
+461 TVERS
-474 TPVKKD
+474 
-480 IASINTADSIA
+480 ASTNI
-491 HEEYTING
+491 
-499 FTLSKVTD
+499 D
-507 DLSDLDNAFDPD
+507 DL
-519 KIPIELIYK
+519 
-528 YFEDNRER
+528 
-536 IEKKFPNFFKEVPMT
+536 
-551 DEYAESIWADKPS
+551 W
-564 ANEEKRDMYDIWTD
+564 
-578 IANKDPN
+578 
-585 EIWPDTNSL
+585 
-594 KNKDTNKNEAISRI
+594 NEA
-608 ISDAKIRY
+608 
-616 GGHNKQ
+616 GQNK
-622 QNTNIERTA
+622 TSCNIVHTDG
-631 NNSYI
+631 I
-636 DPDWIYDDDAD
+636 DF
-647 IDYDSTTCY
+647 
-656 SDNVSEEYEIEEC
+656 EIEETDKQ
-669 ISDDKETND
+669 DDD
-678 TGKIIHVDGINFD
+678 LAFD
-691 IAVEDDADDND
+691 DDDND
-702 TFEGKLLNTDNNN
+702 REDMSYHHSSIMEVIIKNHNIKMPVSTSFEEKDYSDDN
-715 QDIYVDEV
+715 ICYVDEV

-728 LSFLSYLNVTM
+728 LSFLSYLNVIM
-739 DGNMKRV
+739 EGNMKRV

-756 MTDKLLLEQAL
+756 MTDKSLLEQAL

-807 GLISSVPET
+807 GLMSSVPEA
-816 HDTYPITYEPVDSID
+816 HDTYPVMYEPVDSID
-831 TMFDKLKDDFNS
+831 TMFDKLEDDFDG

-862 IIASRGWK
+862 IIASRGWR